1 MAAAS
6 APITM
11 KEALTRF
18 IQLIESYRE
27 FRLAVEIALI
37 CYTLLGDSHEK
48 MLLQSIGVN
57 PQFITFT
64 NVTMESDKYIC
75 VRETAPQNS
84 VVIIDMNM
92 PMQPLRRPIT
102 ADSALMNPNTRILA
116 LKAQVPGT
124 TQDHLQI
131 FNIEA
136 KQKIKSHQMPEQV
149 VFWKWITPKM
159 LGLVT
164 QTSVYHWPIEGDS
177 EPVKMFDRTANLAN
191 NQIIN
196 YRCDP
201 SEKWLVLIGIAPGSP
216 ERPQLVKGNMQLF
229 SVDQQRSQALEA
241 HAASFASIRV
251 PGNDRDSI
259 LISFASKTSNAGQVT
274 SKLHVIELGA
284 QPGKP
289 SFSKKQ
295 ADLFFPPD
303 FADDF
308 PVAMQISQ
316 KYGLIYVITK
326 LGLLFVYDLET
337 ATAVYRNRISP
348 DPIFLTSE
356 ASSIGGFYAVNRR
369 GQVLLATVNE
379 ATIIPFVSGQLNN
392 LELAVNLAKRGN
404 LPGAENLVVQR
415 FQELFAQTKY
425 KEAAELAAESP
436 QGILRTPDTVAKFQ
450 SVPVQAGQTPPLLQY
465 FGTLLT
471 KGKLNAFESLELSRL
486 VVNQN
491 KKNLLENWLAEDKLE
506 CSEEL
511 GDLVKTVDNDLALKI
526 YIKARATPK
535 VVAAFAER
543 REFDKILIYSKQ
555 VGYTPD
561 YLFLLQTILRSDPQE
576 ALEDLQKSGG
586 APSSTKLGCSYEH
599 VPRFME
605 LPCSPIEQAALAFS
619 LWSFHRNMIREATA
633 FLLDV
638 LKPNLPE
645 HGYLQTK
652 VLEINLVTF
661 PNVADAILAN
671 GMFSHYDRPR
681 IAQLCEKAGLYIR
694 ALQHYSELPDIK
706 RVIVNTHAIEPQA
719 LVEFFGTL
727 SREWALE
734 CMKDLLMIN
743 IKGNLQIIVQV
754 AKEYCEQ
761 LGIDACIK
769 LFEQFKSYDGLYFF
783 LGSYLSSSEDP
794 DIHFKYIE
802 AAARTG
808 QIKEVERVTRES
820 NFYDPEKTKNFLMD
834 AKLPDARPLINVCD
848 RFGFVPDL
856 THYLYTNNMLRY
868 IEGYVQ
874 KVNPGN
880 APLVVGQLLDDE
892 CPEDF
897 IKGLILSVRSLLP
910 VEPLVAEC
918 EKRNRL
924 RLLTQFLEHL
934 VSEGSQDVHVHNAL
948 GKIIIESNN
957 NPEHFLTTN
966 PYYDSRVVGKYCEK
980 RDPTLAVVAYR
991 RGQCDDELI
1000 NVTNKNSLFKLQARY
1015 VVERM
1020 DGDLWDKVLNPD
1032 NEFRRQLIDQVVS
1045 TALPES
1051 KSPEQV
1057 SAAVKAFMTAD
1068 LPHELIELLEKIVLQ
1083 NSAFS
1088 GNFNLQ
1094 NLLILTAIKA
1104 DPSRVMDYINRLDN
1118 FDGPAVGEVAVE
1130 AQLYEEAFA
1139 IFKKFNLNVQAVNV
1153 LLDNIRDIN
1162 RAVEF
1167 AFRVEED
1174 AVWSQVAKAQLRE
1187 GLVSDAIESFIRA
1200 DDATQFLDVIHAAE
1214 DADVYHD
1221 LVKYLL
1227 MVRQKT
1233 KEPKVDSELIYAYAK
1248 IDRLG
1253 DIEEFI
1259 LMPNVA
1265 NLPNVGDRLYDA
1277 ALYEAAKIIFAFI
1290 SNWAKLAST
1299 LIKLNQF
1306 QGAVDA
1312 ARKANSAKTWKEV
1325 CFACVDAEEFRLA
1338 QICGLNIIVQVD
1350 DLEEVSEFYQNRG
1363 CFNEL
1368 ISLMESGLG
1377 LERAHMGIFTELG
1390 VLYARYRHEKLM
1402 EHIKLFS
1409 TRLNI
1414 PKLIRA
1420 CDEQQHWKELTYLYI
1435 QYDEFDNAATTVMN
1449 HSPDAWD
1456 HMQFKDIV
1464 VKVANVE
1471 LYYKAVHFYL
1481 QEHPDLINDLLNVL
1495 ALRVD
1500 HTRVVDIMR
1509 KAGHLRLVKPYMI
1522 AVQSNNVSAVNEALN
1537 EIYVEEEDYDRLR
1550 ESIELHDNFDQI
1562 GLAQKIEKHELLE
1575 MRRVAASI
1583 YKKAGRWKQSI
1594 ALSKKDNLYKDAME
1608 TASQSGD
1615 RELAEELLVYFI
1627 EQGKKEC
1634 FASCLF
1640 VCYDLIRPDVAL
1652 ELAWMNNMIDFAF
1665 PYLLQFIRE
1674 YTGKVDELI
1683 KDKIEAQKEAMAKEN
1698 EEKDVMKQQNM
1709 YAQLLPLALPAPP
1722 MPGMGGPGMGGGF
1735 TPPPPPMGG
1744 MGMPPMPP
1752 FVFVVSVSAGD
1763 GIEFFVYDL
1772 DCNVKFESWLTKLR
1786 RINIACVQETKWVG
1800 FKARDVDGYKLWYS
1814 GSERRRNGV
1823 GILVDEELRGLD
1835 GEEKMRFWEA
1845 LDEVVRGVP
1854 SSEKIVVA
1862 GDFNGHIGAL
1872 PGSFSD
1878 VHGGFGFRKRNE
1890 EGATL
1895 LEFAR
1900 SFGLVVVK
1908 WSFPKKD
1915 DHLITFRSAIAK
1927 TQIDFLLLRKGD
1939 KVLCKDCKVI
1949 PSENLSTQHTLLVM
1963 NLGIKKDRKR
1973 RGEECRLGIKWGGLT
1988 PVNAWEI
1995 GKKLAGM
2002 GVWQCRGD
2010 VDSKWDRVARC
2021 IRENASEVSGVSR
2034 GRAGHH
2040 RGNWRWNE
2048 EVKKKVRPRKG
2059 RERREKKLFRLA
2071 KARERKGRDLDQVK
2085 CIKGEDGTVLVE
2097 DDHIKNR
2104 WQSYFYRLLNDEGD
2118 RAIGLGELEHSEEC
2132 LDFSYCRRFKVEE
2145 VREAVRRMRRSRAT
2159 GPDEIPVDFWK
2170 FSGETGLR
2178 WLTGLFNGIFKT
2190 TKMSEAWR
2198 WSTMIPLYKNKGD
2211 IQSSNN
2217 YRGIKL
2223 LSHSMKI

>member
-1 MAAAS
+1 MAAAN
-6 APITM
+6 APIAM
-11 KEALTRF
+11 REALT
-18 IQLIESYRE
+18 LTS
-27 FRLAVEIALI
+27 LGIA
-37 CYTLLGDSHEK
+37 
-48 MLLQSIGVN
+48 
-57 PQFITFT
+57 PQFVTFT
-64 NVTMESDKYIC
+64 HVTMESERYIC
-75 VRETAPQNS
+75 VRETSPQNS
-84 VVIIDMNM
+84 VVIIDMAM
-92 PMQPLRRPIT
+92 PSQPLRRPIT

-116 LKAQVPGT
+116 LKAQIAGT

-136 KQKIKSHQMPEQV
+136 KTKVKSHQMPEQV
-149 VFWKWITPKM
+149 VFWKWITPKL

-164 QTSVYHWPIEGDS
+164 QTSVYHWSIEGDS

-201 SEKWLVLIGIAPGSP
+201 AEKWLVLIGIAPGAP

-241 HAASFASIRV
+241 HAASFATFKV
-251 PGNDRDSI
+251 PGNENPST
-259 LISFASKTSNAGQVT
+259 LICFASKASNAGTIT
-274 SKLHVIELGA
+274 SKLHIIELGA

-289 SFSKKQ
+289 GFSKKQ

-303 FADDF
+303 FQDDF

-316 KYGLIYVITK
+316 KYGLVYVITK

-337 ATAVYRNRISP
+337 ASAVYRNRISP
-348 DPIFLTSE
+348 DPIFLTAE
-356 ASSIGGFYAVNRR
+356 SSTTGGFYAINRR
-369 GQVLLATVNE
+369 GQVLHATVND
-379 ATIIPFVSGQLNN
+379 ATVVPFVSGQLNN
-392 LELAVNLAKRGN
+392 LELAVNLAKRAN

-436 QGILRTPDTVAKFQ
+436 QGLLRTPETVAKFQ

-471 KGKLNAFESLELSRL
+471 RGKLNAYESLELSRL

-561 YLFLLQTILRSDPQE
+561 YLFLLQTILRTDPQGAVNF
-576 ALEDLQKSGG
+576 ALMMSQMEGGCPLDYNTITDLFLQ
-586 APSSTKLGCSYEH
+586 
-599 VPRFME
+599 
-605 LPCSPIEQAALAFS
+605 
-619 LWSFHRNMIREATA
+619 RNMIREATA

-638 LKPNLPE
+638 LKPNLEE
-645 HGYLQTK
+645 HAFLQTK
-652 VLEINLVTF
+652 VLEINLVTY

-671 GMFSHYDRPR
+671 GMFTHYDRPR
-681 IAQLCEKAGLYIR
+681 IAQLCEKAGLYLR
-694 ALQHYSELPDIK
+694 ALQHYAELPDIK

-727 SREWALE
+727 SKEWALE
-734 CMKDLLMIN
+734 CMKDLLLVN
-743 IKGNLQIIVQV
+743 LRGNLQIVVQV
-754 AKEYCEQ
+754 ILPSFILTFLSRCSFFFSILIIRKPVARLQAAKEYAEQ
-761 LGIDACIK
+761 LGVDACIK
-769 LFEQFKSYDGLYFF
+769 LFEQFKSYEGLYFF

-794 DIHFKYIE
+794 EIHFKYIE
-802 AAARTG
+802 SAARTG

-820 NFYDPEKTKNFLMD
+820 NFYDAEKTKNFLMET
-834 AKLPDARPLINVCD
+834 KLPDARPLINVCD

-910 VEPLVAEC
+910 VEPLVDEC

-948 GKIIIESNN
+948 GKIIIDSNN

-966 PYYDSRVVGKYCEK
+966 PFYDSRVVGKYCEK

-991 RGQCDDELI
+991 RGQCDEELI

-1020 DGDLWDKVLNPD
+1020 DGDLWDKVLQPE
-1032 NEFRRQLIDQVVS
+1032 NEYRRQFIDQVVS

-1104 DPSRVMDYINRLDN
+1104 DSSRVMDYVNRLDN

-1153 LLDNIRDIN
+1153 LLDNIRSIE
-1162 RAVEF
+1162 RAEEF

-1187 GLVSDAIESFIRA
+1187 GLVSEAIESFIRA
-1200 DDATQFLDVIHAAE
+1200 DDVTHFLDVIRAAE
-1214 DADVYHD
+1214 EANVYHD

-1227 MVRQKT
+1227 MVRQKAR
-1233 KEPKVDSELIYAYAK
+1233 EPKVDGELIFAYAK
-1248 IDRLG
+1248 TDRLS

-1265 NLPNVGDRLYDA
+1265 NLQNVGDRLFDEE
-1277 ALYEAAKIIFAFI
+1277 LYEAAKIIYAFI
-1290 SNWAKLAST
+1290 SNWAKLAVT
-1299 LIKLNQF
+1299 LVRLKQF
-1306 QGAVDA
+1306 QSAVDA

-1350 DLEEVSEFYQNRG
+1350 DLEEVSEYYQNRG

-1390 VLYARYRHEKLM
+1390 VLYARYRPEKLM

-1435 QYDEFDNAATTVMN
+1435 QYDEFDNAATTIMN
-1449 HSPDAWD
+1449 HSPDAWE
-1456 HMQFKDIV
+1456 HMQFKDV
-1464 VKVANVE
+1464 CVKIANVE
-1471 LYYKAVHFYL
+1471 IYYKAVHFYL

-1495 ALRVD
+1495 ALRLD

-1509 KAGHLRLVKPYMI
+1509 KAGQLHLVKPYMV

-1537 EIYVEEEDYDRLR
+1537 ELYVEEEDYERLR
-1550 ESIELHDNFDQI
+1550 ESVDMHDNFDQI
-1562 GLAQKIEKHELLE
+1562 GLAQKLEKHELLE
-1575 MRRVAASI
+1575 MRRIAAYI

-1594 ALSKKDNLYKDAME
+1594 ALSKKDNMYKDCME
-1608 TASQSGD
+1608 TCSQSGD
-1615 RELAEELLVYFI
+1615 RELSEDLLVYFI

-1640 VCYDLIRPDVAL
+1640 ICYDLIRADVAL
-1652 ELAWMNNMIDFAF
+1652 ELAWTNNMLDFAF

-1674 YTGKVDELI
+1674 YTSKVDDLV
-1683 KDKIEAQKEAMAKEN
+1683 KDRIESQKEEKAKES
-1698 EEKDVMKQQNM
+1698 EEKELVAQQNM

-1722 MPGMGGPGMGGGF
+1722 GMMGG
-1735 TPPPPPMGG
+1735 PPPMGG
-1744 MGMPPMPP
+1744 MGMPPM
-1752 FVFVVSVSAGD
+1752 G
-1763 GIEFFVYDL
+1763 
-1772 DCNVKFESWLTKLR
+1772 
-1786 RINIACVQETKWVG
+1786 
-1800 FKARDVDGYKLWYS
+1800 
-1814 GSERRRNGV
+1814 
-1823 GILVDEELRGLD
+1823 
-1835 GEEKMRFWEA
+1835 
-1845 LDEVVRGVP
+1845 
-1854 SSEKIVVA
+1854 
-1862 GDFNGHIGAL
+1862 
-1872 PGSFSD
+1872 
-1878 VHGGFGFRKRNE
+1878 
-1890 EGATL
+1890 
-1895 LEFAR
+1895 
-1900 SFGLVVVK
+1900 
-1908 WSFPKKD
+1908 
-1915 DHLITFRSAIAK
+1915 
-1927 TQIDFLLLRKGD
+1927 
-1939 KVLCKDCKVI
+1939 
-1949 PSENLSTQHTLLVM
+1949 
-1963 NLGIKKDRKR
+1963 
-1973 RGEECRLGIKWGGLT
+1973 
-1988 PVNAWEI
+1988 
-1995 GKKLAGM
+1995 GM
-2002 GVWQCRGD
+2002 GMPPMGPGPMP
-2010 VDSKWDRVARC
+2010 AY
-2021 IRENASEVSGVSR
+2021 GMPPM
-2034 GRAGHH
+2034 G
-2040 RGNWRWNE
+2040 
-2048 EVKKKVRPRKG
+2048 
-2059 RERREKKLFRLA
+2059 
-2071 KARERKGRDLDQVK
+2071 
-2085 CIKGEDGTVLVE
+2085 
-2097 DDHIKNR
+2097 
-2104 WQSYFYRLLNDEGD
+2104 SY
-2118 RAIGLGELEHSEEC
+2118 
-2132 LDFSYCRRFKVEE
+2132 
-2145 VREAVRRMRRSRAT
+2145 
-2159 GPDEIPVDFWK
+2159 
-2170 FSGETGLR
+2170 
-2178 WLTGLFNGIFKT
+2178 
-2190 TKMSEAWR
+2190 
-2198 WSTMIPLYKNKGD
+2198 
-2211 IQSSNN
+2211 
-2217 YRGIKL
+2217 
-2223 LSHSMKI
+2223 

>member
-1 MAAAS
+1 MAAAN
-6 APITM
+6 APIAM
-11 KEALTRF
+11 REALT
-18 IQLIESYRE
+18 LTS
-27 FRLAVEIALI
+27 LGIA
-37 CYTLLGDSHEK
+37 
-48 MLLQSIGVN
+48 
-57 PQFITFT
+57 PQFVTFT
-64 NVTMESDKYIC
+64 HVTMESEKYIC
-75 VRETAPQNS
+75 VRETSPQNS
-84 VVIIDMNM
+84 VVIIDMAM

-116 LKAQVPGT
+116 LKAQIPGT

-136 KQKIKSHQMPEQV
+136 KTKIKSHQMPEQV
-149 VFWKWITPKM
+149 VFWKWITPKL

-164 QTSVYHWPIEGDS
+164 QTSVYHWSIEGDS
-177 EPVKMFDRTANLAN
+177 EPSKMFDRTANLAN

-201 SEKWLVLIGIAPGSP
+201 AEKWLVLIGIAPGAP

-241 HAASFASIRV
+241 HAASFATFKV
-251 PGNDRDSI
+251 VGNENPST
-259 LISFASKTSNAGQVT
+259 LICFASKTTNAGQIT

-289 SFSKKQ
+289 GFSKKQ

-303 FADDF
+303 FQDDF
-308 PVAMQISQ
+308 PVAMQVSQ

-337 ATAVYRNRISP
+337 AAAVYRNRISP
-348 DPIFLTSE
+348 DPIFLTAE
-356 ASSIGGFYAVNRR
+356 SSSTGGFYAINRR
-369 GQVLLATVNE
+369 GQVLHATVND
-379 ATIIPFVSGQLNN
+379 ATVVPFVSGQLNN
-392 LELAVNLAKRGN
+392 LELAVNLAKRAN

-436 QGILRTPDTVAKFQ
+436 QGLLRTPETVAKFQ

-471 KGKLNAFESLELSRL
+471 RGKLNAFESLELSRL

-511 GDLVKTVDNDLALKI
+511 GDLVKV
-526 YIKARATPK
+526 R
-535 VVAAFAER
+535 
-543 REFDKILIYSKQ
+543 
-555 VGYTPD
+555 
-561 YLFLLQTILRSDPQE
+561 
-576 ALEDLQKSGG
+576 
-586 APSSTKLGCSYEH
+586 H
-599 VPRFME
+599 VIP
-605 LPCSPIEQAALAFS
+605 
-619 LWSFHRNMIREATA
+619 
-633 FLLDV
+633 
-638 LKPNLPE
+638 
-645 HGYLQTK
+645 
-652 VLEINLVTF
+652 
-661 PNVADAILAN
+661 
-671 GMFSHYDRPR
+671 
-681 IAQLCEKAGLYIR
+681 
-694 ALQHYSELPDIK
+694 
-706 RVIVNTHAIEPQA
+706 
-719 LVEFFGTL
+719 
-727 SREWALE
+727 
-734 CMKDLLMIN
+734 
-743 IKGNLQIIVQV
+743 
-754 AKEYCEQ
+754 
-761 LGIDACIK
+761 
-769 LFEQFKSYDGLYFF
+769 
-783 LGSYLSSSEDP
+783 EDP

-820 NFYDPEKTKNFLMD
+820 NFYDAEKTKNFLME

-910 VEPLVAEC
+910 VEPLVDEC

-948 GKIIIESNN
+948 GKIIIDSNN

-966 PYYDSRVVGKYCEK
+966 PFYDSRVVGKYCEK

-1020 DGDLWDKVLNPD
+1020 DGDLWDKVLQPE
-1032 NEFRRQLIDQVVS
+1032 NEYRRQLIDQVVS

-1104 DPSRVMDYINRLDN
+1104 DPSRVMDYVNRLDN

-1139 IFKKFNLNVQAVNV
+1139 IFKKFNLNVQAVDV
-1153 LLDNIRDIN
+1153 LLDNIRSIE
-1162 RAVEF
+1162 RAEEF

-1187 GLVSDAIESFIRA
+1187 GLVSEAIESFIRA
-1200 DDATQFLDVIHAAE
+1200 DDAAHFLDVIRAAE
-1214 DADVYHD
+1214 EANVYND

-1227 MVRQKT
+1227 MVRQKAR
-1233 KEPKVDSELIYAYAK
+1233 EPKVDGELIFAYAK
-1248 IDRLG
+1248 IDRLS

-1265 NLPNVGDRLYDA
+1265 NLQNVGDRLYDEE
-1277 ALYEAAKIIFAFI
+1277 LYEAAKIIYAFI
-1290 SNWAKLAST
+1290 SNWAKLAVT
-1299 LIKLNQF
+1299 LVKLKQF

-1338 QICGLNIIVQVD
+1338 QICGLNIIIQVD
-1350 DLEEVSEFYQNRG
+1350 DLEEVSEYYQNRG

-1368 ISLMESGLG
+1368 IALMESGLG

-1390 VLYARYRHEKLM
+1390 VLYARYRSEKLM

-1435 QYDEFDNAATTVMN
+1435 QYDEFDNAATTIMN

-1456 HMQFKDIV
+1456 HMQFKDV
-1464 VKVANVE
+1464 CVKVANVE

-1481 QEHPDLINDLLNVL
+1481 QEHPDLINDMLNVL
-1495 ALRVD
+1495 ALRLD

-1509 KAGHLRLVKPYMI
+1509 KAGQLHLVKPYMV

-1537 EIYVEEEDYDRLR
+1537 ELYVEEEDYERLR
-1550 ESIELHDNFDQI
+1550 ESVDMHDNFDQI
-1562 GLAQKIEKHELLE
+1562 GLAQKLEKHELLE
-1575 MRRVAASI
+1575 MRRIAAYI

-1594 ALSKKDNLYKDAME
+1594 ALSKKDNMYKDCME
-1608 TASQSGD
+1608 TCSQSGD
-1615 RELAEELLVYFI
+1615 RELSEDLLVYFI

-1640 VCYDLIRPDVAL
+1640 ICYDLIRPDVAL
-1652 ELAWMNNMIDFAF
+1652 ELAWMNNMVDFAF

-1674 YTGKVDELI
+1674 YTSKVDDLV
-1683 KDKIEAQKEAMAKEN
+1683 KDKIESQNEERAKEK
-1698 EEKDVMKQQNM
+1698 EEKDLVAQQNM

-1722 MPGMGGPGMGGGF
+1722 MPGMGGP
-1735 TPPPPPMGG
+1735 PPPMGG
-1744 MGMPPMPP
+1744 MGMPPM
-1752 FVFVVSVSAGD
+1752 G
-1763 GIEFFVYDL
+1763 
-1772 DCNVKFESWLTKLR
+1772 
-1786 RINIACVQETKWVG
+1786 
-1800 FKARDVDGYKLWYS
+1800 
-1814 GSERRRNGV
+1814 
-1823 GILVDEELRGLD
+1823 
-1835 GEEKMRFWEA
+1835 
-1845 LDEVVRGVP
+1845 
-1854 SSEKIVVA
+1854 
-1862 GDFNGHIGAL
+1862 
-1872 PGSFSD
+1872 
-1878 VHGGFGFRKRNE
+1878 
-1890 EGATL
+1890 
-1895 LEFAR
+1895 
-1900 SFGLVVVK
+1900 
-1908 WSFPKKD
+1908 
-1915 DHLITFRSAIAK
+1915 
-1927 TQIDFLLLRKGD
+1927 
-1939 KVLCKDCKVI
+1939 
-1949 PSENLSTQHTLLVM
+1949 
-1963 NLGIKKDRKR
+1963 
-1973 RGEECRLGIKWGGLT
+1973 
-1988 PVNAWEI
+1988 
-1995 GKKLAGM
+1995 GM
-2002 GVWQCRGD
+2002 GMPPMGPGPMP
-2010 VDSKWDRVARC
+2010 AF
-2021 IRENASEVSGVSR
+2021 GMPPM
-2034 GRAGHH
+2034 G
-2040 RGNWRWNE
+2040 
-2048 EVKKKVRPRKG
+2048 
-2059 RERREKKLFRLA
+2059 
-2071 KARERKGRDLDQVK
+2071 
-2085 CIKGEDGTVLVE
+2085 
-2097 DDHIKNR
+2097 
-2104 WQSYFYRLLNDEGD
+2104 SY
-2118 RAIGLGELEHSEEC
+2118 
-2132 LDFSYCRRFKVEE
+2132 
-2145 VREAVRRMRRSRAT
+2145 
-2159 GPDEIPVDFWK
+2159 
-2170 FSGETGLR
+2170 
-2178 WLTGLFNGIFKT
+2178 
-2190 TKMSEAWR
+2190 
-2198 WSTMIPLYKNKGD
+2198 
-2211 IQSSNN
+2211 
-2217 YRGIKL
+2217 
-2223 LSHSMKI
+2223 

>member
-1 MAAAS
+1 MAAAN
-6 APITM
+6 APISM
-11 KEALTRF
+11 REALT
-18 IQLIESYRE
+18 LS
-27 FRLAVEIALI
+27 
-37 CYTLLGDSHEK
+37 
-48 MLLQSIGVN
+48 SIGIN
-57 PQFITFT
+57 PQFVTFT
-64 NVTMESDKYIC
+64 HVTMESDKYIC
-75 VRETAPQNS
+75 VRETSPQNS
-84 VVIIDMNM
+84 VVIVDMNM

-102 ADSALMNPNTRILA
+102 ADSALMNPNSRILA
-116 LKAQVPGT
+116 LKAQLPGT

-131 FNIEA
+131 FNIEMKA
-136 KQKIKSHQMPEQV
+136 KMKSHQMPEQV
-149 VFWKWITPKM
+149 AFWKWITPKM

-164 QTSVYHWPIEGDS
+164 QTSVYHWSIEGDS
-177 EPVKMFDRTANLAN
+177 EPVKMFDRTANLSN

-201 SEKWLVLIGIAPGSP
+201 TEKWLVLIGIAPGSP
-216 ERPQLVKGNMQLF
+216 E
-229 SVDQQRSQALEA
+229 
-241 HAASFASIRV
+241 V
-251 PGNDRDSI
+251 PGNENPSV
-259 LISFASKTSNAGQVT
+259 LISFATKSVNAGQIT

-284 QPGKP
+284 QPGRP
-289 SFSKKQ
+289 SFTKKQ

-308 PVAMQISQ
+308 PVAMQISH
-316 KYGLIYVITK
+316 KYSLIYVITK

-348 DPIFLTSE
+348 DPIFLTAE
-356 ASSIGGFYAVNRR
+356 ASSVGGFYAVNRR

-379 ATIIPFVSGQLNN
+379 ATIVPFVSGQLNN

-471 KGKLNAFESLELSRL
+471 RGKLNAFESLELSRL

-561 YLFLLQTILRSDPQE
+561 YLFLLQTILRSDPQ
-576 ALEDLQKSGG
+576 
-586 APSSTKLGCSYEH
+586 
-599 VPRFME
+599 
-605 LPCSPIEQAALAFS
+605 
-619 LWSFHRNMIREATA
+619 RNLIREATA

-645 HGYLQTK
+645 HAHLQTK

-681 IAQLCEKAGLYIR
+681 IAQLCEKAGLYVR

-706 RVIVNTHAIEPQA
+706 RVIVNTHAIEPQS

-734 CMKDLLMIN
+734 CMKDLLLVN
-743 IKGNLQIIVQV
+743 LRGNLQIIVQV
-754 AKEYCEQ
+754 AKEYSDQ
-761 LGIDACIK
+761 LGVDACMK
-769 LFEQFKSYDGLYFF
+769 LFEQFKSYEGLYFF

-802 AAARTG
+802 AAAKTG

-820 NFYDPEKTKNFLMD
+820 NFYDPEKTKNFLME

-856 THYLYTNNMLRY
+856 THYLYSNNMLRY

-910 VEPLVAEC
+910 VEPLVEEC

-948 GKIIIESNN
+948 GKIIIDSNN

-1020 DGDLWDKVLNPD
+1020 DGDLWEKVLNPE

-1153 LLDNIRDIN
+1153 LLDNIRSID

-1187 GLVSDAIESFIRA
+1187 GLVSEAIESFIRA
-1200 DDATQFLDVIHAAE
+1200 DDATQFLDVIRAAE
-1214 DADVYHD
+1214 DVDVYHD

-1253 DIEEFI
+1253 EIEEFI

-1265 NLPNVGDRLYDA
+1265 NLPNVGDRLYDET
-1277 ALYEAAKIIFAFI
+1277 LYEAAKIIFAFI
-1290 SNWAKLAST
+1290 SNWAKLACT
-1299 LIKLNQF
+1299 LVKLKQF

-1312 ARKANSAKTWKEV
+1312 ARKANSSKTWKEV

-1338 QICGLNIIVQVD
+1338 QICGLNIIIQVD
-1350 DLEEVSEFYQNRG
+1350 DLEEVSEYYQNRG

-1435 QYDEFDNAATTVMN
+1435 QYDEFDNAATTIMN
-1449 HSPDAWD
+1449 HSPEAWD
-1456 HMQFKDIV
+1456 HMQFKDV
-1464 VKVANVE
+1464 AVKVANVE

-1481 QEHPDLINDLLNVL
+1481 EEHPDLINDLLNVL

-1509 KAGHLRLVKPYMI
+1509 KAGHLLLVKPYMV
-1522 AVQSNNVSAVNEALN
+1522 AVQSNNVTAVNEALN
-1537 EIYVEEEDYDRLR
+1537 AIYVEEEDYDRLR
-1550 ESIELHDNFDQI
+1550 ESIDMHDSFDQI

-1575 MRRVAASI
+1575 MRRVAAYI

-1640 VCYDLIRPDVAL
+1640 VCYDLIRTDVAL

-1683 KDKIEAQKEAMAKEN
+1683 KDKLEALSEVKAKEK
-1698 EEKDVMKQQNM
+1698 EEKDVMAQQNM

-1722 MPGMGGPGMGGGF
+1722 MPGMGGGF
-1735 TPPPPPMGG
+1735 APPPPMGG

-1752 FVFVVSVSAGD
+1752 FGMPPM
-1763 GIEFFVYDL
+1763 
-1772 DCNVKFESWLTKLR
+1772 
-1786 RINIACVQETKWVG
+1786 
-1800 FKARDVDGYKLWYS
+1800 
-1814 GSERRRNGV
+1814 GS
-1823 GILVDEELRGLD
+1823 
-1835 GEEKMRFWEA
+1835 
-1845 LDEVVRGVP
+1845 
-1854 SSEKIVVA
+1854 
-1862 GDFNGHIGAL
+1862 
-1872 PGSFSD
+1872 
-1878 VHGGFGFRKRNE
+1878 
-1890 EGATL
+1890 
-1895 LEFAR
+1895 
-1900 SFGLVVVK
+1900 
-1908 WSFPKKD
+1908 
-1915 DHLITFRSAIAK
+1915 
-1927 TQIDFLLLRKGD
+1927 
-1939 KVLCKDCKVI
+1939 
-1949 PSENLSTQHTLLVM
+1949 
-1963 NLGIKKDRKR
+1963 
-1973 RGEECRLGIKWGGLT
+1973 
-1988 PVNAWEI
+1988 
-1995 GKKLAGM
+1995 
-2002 GVWQCRGD
+2002 
-2010 VDSKWDRVARC
+2010 
-2021 IRENASEVSGVSR
+2021 
-2034 GRAGHH
+2034 
-2040 RGNWRWNE
+2040 
-2048 EVKKKVRPRKG
+2048 
-2059 RERREKKLFRLA
+2059 
-2071 KARERKGRDLDQVK
+2071 
-2085 CIKGEDGTVLVE
+2085 
-2097 DDHIKNR
+2097 
-2104 WQSYFYRLLNDEGD
+2104 Y
-2118 RAIGLGELEHSEEC
+2118 
-2132 LDFSYCRRFKVEE
+2132 
-2145 VREAVRRMRRSRAT
+2145 
-2159 GPDEIPVDFWK
+2159 
-2170 FSGETGLR
+2170 
-2178 WLTGLFNGIFKT
+2178 
-2190 TKMSEAWR
+2190 
-2198 WSTMIPLYKNKGD
+2198 
-2211 IQSSNN
+2211 
-2217 YRGIKL
+2217 
-2223 LSHSMKI
+2223 

>member
-1 MAAAS
+1 
-6 APITM
+6 M
-11 KEALTRF
+11 K
-18 IQLIESYRE
+18 SYQMSQQVR
-27 FRLAVEIALI
+27 I
-37 CYTLLGDSHEK
+37 C
-48 MLLQSIGVN
+48 
-57 PQFITFT
+57 
-64 NVTMESDKYIC
+64 
-75 VRETAPQNS
+75 
-84 VVIIDMNM
+84 
-92 PMQPLRRPIT
+92 
-102 ADSALMNPNTRILA
+102 
-116 LKAQVPGT
+116 
-124 TQDHLQI
+124 
-131 FNIEA
+131 
-136 KQKIKSHQMPEQV
+136 
-149 VFWKWITPKM
+149 
-159 LGLVT
+159 
-164 QTSVYHWPIEGDS
+164 EG
-177 EPVKMFDRTANLAN
+177 EPVKVFDRTANLAN

-201 SEKWLVLIGIAPGSP
+201 TEKWLVLIGIAPGSS

-241 HAASFASIRV
+241 HAASFATFRV
-251 PGNDRDSI
+251 AGNDKDST
-259 LISFASKTSNAGQVT
+259 LICFASKSINAGQVT
-274 SKLHVIELGA
+274 SKMHVIELGA

-308 PVAMQISQ
+308 PVSMQ
-316 KYGLIYVITK
+316 
-326 LGLLFVYDLET
+326 T

-348 DPIFLTSE
+348 DPIFLTAE
-356 ASSIGGFYAVNRR
+356 ASTSGGFYAINRR

-379 ATIIPFVSGQLNN
+379 ATIVPFVSGQLNN
-392 LELAVNLAKRGN
+392 LELAVSLAKRGN
-404 LPGAENLVVQR
+404 LPGAEELVVKR

-425 KEAAELAAESP
+425 KEAAELAAQSP
-436 QGILRTPDTVAKFQ
+436 QGVLRTPDTVAKFQ

-471 KGKLNAFESLELSRL
+471 MGKLNAFESLELSRL

-511 GDLVKTVDNDLALKI
+511 GDLVK
-526 YIKARATPK
+526 
-535 VVAAFAER
+535 
-543 REFDKILIYSKQ
+543 

-561 YLFLLQTILRSDPQE
+561 YMFLLQTILRTDPQGAVNF
-576 ALEDLQKSGG
+576 ALMMSQMEGGCPIDYNTITDLFLQ
-586 APSSTKLGCSYEH
+586 
-599 VPRFME
+599 
-605 LPCSPIEQAALAFS
+605 
-619 LWSFHRNMIREATA
+619 RNLIREATA

-638 LKPNLPE
+638 LKPDLPE

-681 IAQLCEKAGLYIR
+681 IGQLCEKAGLFIR
-694 ALQHYSELPDIK
+694 ALQVRY
-706 RVIVNTHAIEPQA
+706 
-719 LVEFFGTL
+719 
-727 SREWALE
+727 
-734 CMKDLLMIN
+734 
-743 IKGNLQIIVQV
+743 
-754 AKEYCEQ
+754 
-761 LGIDACIK
+761 
-769 LFEQFKSYDGLYFF
+769 F
-783 LGSYLSSSEDP
+783 LGSDGSINVLSLAYPEPCLEDP

-802 AAARTG
+802 AAAKTG

-820 NFYDPEKTKNFLMD
+820 NFYDAEKTKNFLME

-910 VEPLVAEC
+910 VEPLVEEC

-948 GKIIIESNN
+948 
-957 NPEHFLTTN
+957 
-966 PYYDSRVVGKYCEK
+966 
-980 RDPTLAVVAYR
+980 
-991 RGQCDDELI
+991 
-1000 NVTNKNSLFKLQARY
+1000 
-1015 VVERM
+1015 
-1020 DGDLWDKVLNPD
+1020 
-1032 NEFRRQLIDQVVS
+1032 
-1045 TALPES
+1045 
-1051 KSPEQV
+1051 V

-1153 LLDNIRDIN
+1153 LLDNLQTID

-1200 DDATQFLDVIHAAE
+1200 DDSTHFLEVIKAAE

-1253 DIEEFI
+1253 EIEEFI

-1265 NLPNVGDRLYDA
+1265 NLPNVGDRLYDET
-1277 ALYEAAKIIFAFI
+1277 LYEAAKIIFAFI
-1290 SNWAKLAST
+1290 SNWAKLAVT
-1299 LIKLNQF
+1299 LVKLKQF

-1312 ARKANSAKTWKEV
+1312 ARKANSSKTWKEV

-1338 QICGLNIIVQVD
+1338 QICGLNVIIQVD

-1390 VLYARYRHEKLM
+1390 VLYARYRPEKLM

-1420 CDEQQHWKELTYLYI
+1420 CDEQQHWKELTYLFI

-1449 HSPDAWD
+1449 HSPEAWD
-1456 HMQFKDIV
+1456 HMQFKDVI
-1464 VKVANVE
+1464 VKVASVE

-1481 QEHPDLINDLLNVL
+1481 QEHPDVINDMLNVI

-1500 HTRVVDIMR
+1500 HTRVVDILR
-1509 KAGHLRLVKPYMI
+1509 KAGHLRLVKPYMV
-1522 AVQSNNVSAVNEALN
+1522 AVQSTNVSAVNEALN

-1550 ESIELHDNFDQI
+1550 ESIDLHDNFDQI

-1575 MRRVAASI
+1575 MRRVAAYI

-1594 ALSKKDNLYKDAME
+1594 ALSKKDNLYKDCME
-1608 TASQSGD
+1608 TCSQSGD
-1615 RELAEELLVYFI
+1615 RELSEDLLIYFI
-1627 EQGKKEC
+1627 EKGKKEC

-1640 VCYDLIRPDVAL
+1640 VCYDIIRPDVAL

-1674 YTGKVDELI
+1674 YTSKVDELI
-1683 KDKIEAQKEAMAKEN
+1683 RDKIEAQKEEKAKEK
-1698 EEKDVMKQQNM
+1698 EEKEVIAQQNM

-1722 MPGMGGPGMGGGF
+1722 MPGMSGGYTPSPPPMPGMGGGY
-1735 TPPPPPMGG
+1735 TPSPPPPPMGG

-1752 FVFVVSVSAGD
+1752 FGMPPM
-1763 GIEFFVYDL
+1763 G
-1772 DCNVKFESWLTKLR
+1772 
-1786 RINIACVQETKWVG
+1786 G
-1800 FKARDVDGYKLWYS
+1800 GY
-1814 GSERRRNGV
+1814 
-1823 GILVDEELRGLD
+1823 
-1835 GEEKMRFWEA
+1835 
-1845 LDEVVRGVP
+1845 
-1854 SSEKIVVA
+1854 
-1862 GDFNGHIGAL
+1862 
-1872 PGSFSD
+1872 
-1878 VHGGFGFRKRNE
+1878 
-1890 EGATL
+1890 
-1895 LEFAR
+1895 
-1900 SFGLVVVK
+1900 
-1908 WSFPKKD
+1908 
-1915 DHLITFRSAIAK
+1915 
-1927 TQIDFLLLRKGD
+1927 
-1939 KVLCKDCKVI
+1939 
-1949 PSENLSTQHTLLVM
+1949 
-1963 NLGIKKDRKR
+1963 
-1973 RGEECRLGIKWGGLT
+1973 
-1988 PVNAWEI
+1988 
-1995 GKKLAGM
+1995 
-2002 GVWQCRGD
+2002 
-2010 VDSKWDRVARC
+2010 
-2021 IRENASEVSGVSR
+2021 
-2034 GRAGHH
+2034 
-2040 RGNWRWNE
+2040 
-2048 EVKKKVRPRKG
+2048 
-2059 RERREKKLFRLA
+2059 
-2071 KARERKGRDLDQVK
+2071 
-2085 CIKGEDGTVLVE
+2085 
-2097 DDHIKNR
+2097 
-2104 WQSYFYRLLNDEGD
+2104 
-2118 RAIGLGELEHSEEC
+2118 
-2132 LDFSYCRRFKVEE
+2132 
-2145 VREAVRRMRRSRAT
+2145 
-2159 GPDEIPVDFWK
+2159 
-2170 FSGETGLR
+2170 
-2178 WLTGLFNGIFKT
+2178 
-2190 TKMSEAWR
+2190 
-2198 WSTMIPLYKNKGD
+2198 
-2211 IQSSNN
+2211 
-2217 YRGIKL
+2217 
-2223 LSHSMKI
+2223 

>member
-1 MAAAS
+1 MAAAN
-6 APITM
+6 APIAM
-11 KEALTRF
+11 KEALT
-18 IQLIESYRE
+18 LPS
-27 FRLAVEIALI
+27 
-37 CYTLLGDSHEK
+37 LG
-48 MLLQSIGVN
+48 IN
-57 PQFITFT
+57 PQFINFT
-64 NVTMESDKYIC
+64 HVTMESDKYIC

-84 VVIIDMNM
+84 VVIVDMSM
-92 PMQPLRRPIT
+92 PNQPLRRPIT
-102 ADSALMNPNTRILA
+102 ADSALMNPNSRILA
-116 LKAQVPGT
+116 LKAQLPGT

-131 FNIEA
+131 FNIELKA
-136 KQKIKSHQMPEQV
+136 KVKSHQMPEQV
-149 VFWKWITPKM
+149 VFWKWISPKM
-159 LGLVT
+159 LALVT
-164 QTSVYHWPIEGDS
+164 QTSVYHWSIEGDS
-177 EPVKMFDRTANLAN
+177 EPVKMFERTANLVN

-201 SEKWLVLIGIAPGSP
+201 SEKWLVLIGIAQGPP

-241 HAASFASIRV
+241 HAATFATFKV
-251 PGNDRDSI
+251 PGNENPSL
-259 LISFASKTSNAGQVT
+259 LISFAAKAFNAGQIT

-308 PVAMQISQ
+308 PVSMQVSQ

-326 LGLLFVYDLET
+326 QGLLFVYDLET
-337 ATAVYRNRISP
+337 ASAVYRNRISP
-348 DPIFLTSE
+348 DPIFLTTE
-356 ASSIGGFYAVNRR
+356 ASSAGGFYAINRR

-379 ATIIPFVSGQLNN
+379 STIVSFVSGQLNN

-415 FQELFAQTKY
+415 FQELFSQAKY

-450 SVPVQAGQTPPLLQY
+450 SVPVQAGMTPPLLQY

-471 KGKLNAFESLELSRL
+471 RGKLNGFESLELSRL

-491 KKNLLENWLAEDKLE
+491 KKNLLENWLAEDKLD

-561 YLFLLQTILRSDPQE
+561 YLFLLQTILRADPQGAVNF
-576 ALEDLQKSGG
+576 ALMMSQMEGGCPVDYNTITDLFLQ
-586 APSSTKLGCSYEH
+586 
-599 VPRFME
+599 
-605 LPCSPIEQAALAFS
+605 
-619 LWSFHRNMIREATA
+619 RNLIREATA

-645 HGYLQTK
+645 HGHLQTK
-652 VLEINLVTF
+652 VLEVNLVTF

-681 IAQLCEKAGLYIR
+681 VAQLCEKAGLYIR
-694 ALQHYSELPDIK
+694 ALQHYTELSDIK
-706 RVIVNTHAIEPQA
+706 RVIVNTQAIEPQG

-734 CMKDLLMIN
+734 CMKDLLLVN
-743 IKGNLQIIVQV
+743 LRGNLQIIVQT
-754 AKEYCEQ
+754 AKEYAEQ
-761 LGIDACIK
+761 LGVDACIK
-769 LFEQFKSYDGLYFF
+769 LFEQFKSYEGLYFF
-783 LGSYLSSSEDP
+783 LGSYLSSSEDSE
-794 DIHFKYIE
+794 IHYKYIE
-802 AAARTG
+802 AAAKTG

-820 NFYDPEKTKNFLMD
+820 NFYDPEKTKNFLME

-856 THYLYTNNMLRY
+856 THYLYSNNMLRY

-874 KVNPGN
+874 KVNPAN

-910 VEPLVAEC
+910 VEPLVEEC

-934 VSEGSQDVHVHNAL
+934 VSEGSQDAHVHNAL
-948 GKIIIESNN
+948 GKIIIDSNN

-991 RGQCDDELI
+991 RGQCDVELI

-1020 DGDLWDKVLNPD
+1020 DNDLWDIVLKPD
-1032 NEFRRQLIDQVVS
+1032 NEYRRQLIDQVVS

-1104 DPSRVMDYINRLDN
+1104 DPSRVMDYVNRLDN
-1118 FDGPAVGEVAVE
+1118 FDGPAIGEVAVE

-1153 LLDNIRDIN
+1153 LLDNIRSVD

-1174 AVWSQVAKAQLRE
+1174 AVWSQVAKAQLRA

-1200 DDATQFLDVIHAAE
+1200 DDATQFLEVIKAAE
-1214 DADVYHD
+1214 DANEYHD
-1221 LVKYLL
+1221 LVRYLL
-1227 MVRQKT
+1227 MVRQKS

-1253 DIEEFI
+1253 DIEEFV

-1265 NLPNVGDRLYDA
+1265 NLQNVGDRLYDE

-1290 SNWAKLAST
+1290 SNWAKLAIT
-1299 LIKLNQF
+1299 LVKLKQF

-1312 ARKANSAKTWKEV
+1312 ARKANSSKTWKEV

-1350 DLEEVSEFYQNRG
+1350 DLEEVSEYYQNRG

-1390 VLYARYRHEKLM
+1390 VLYARYRPEKLM

-1420 CDEQQHWKELTYLYI
+1420 CDEQQHWTELTYLYI

-1449 HSPDAWD
+1449 HSPEAWD

-1464 VKVANVE
+1464 AKVANVE

-1481 QEHPDLINDLLNVL
+1481 QEHPDLINDVLNVL

-1509 KAGHLRLVKPYMI
+1509 KAGHLRLIKPYMV

-1550 ESIELHDNFDQI
+1550 ESIDLHDNFDQI

-1575 MRRVAASI
+1575 MRRVAAYI

-1594 ALSKKDNLYKDAME
+1594 ALSKKDSLYKDCME
-1608 TASQSGD
+1608 ACSQSGD
-1615 RELAEELLVYFI
+1615 RDLAEELLVYFI

-1634 FASCLF
+1634 FAACLF
-1640 VCYDLIRPDVAL
+1640 VCYDLIRADVAL

-1674 YTGKVDELI
+1674 YTGKVDELV
-1683 KDKIEAQKEAMAKEN
+1683 KDKLEAVNNVKAKEE
-1698 EEKDVMKQQNM
+1698 EEKEMVAQQNM

-1722 MPGMGGPGMGGGF
+1722 MPGMGGGF
-1735 TPPPPPMGG
+1735 APPPPQMGG

-1752 FVFVVSVSAGD
+1752 F
-1763 GIEFFVYDL
+1763 
-1772 DCNVKFESWLTKLR
+1772 
-1786 RINIACVQETKWVG
+1786 
-1800 FKARDVDGYKLWYS
+1800 
-1814 GSERRRNGV
+1814 
-1823 GILVDEELRGLD
+1823 
-1835 GEEKMRFWEA
+1835 
-1845 LDEVVRGVP
+1845 
-1854 SSEKIVVA
+1854 
-1862 GDFNGHIGAL
+1862 
-1872 PGSFSD
+1872 
-1878 VHGGFGFRKRNE
+1878 
-1890 EGATL
+1890 
-1895 LEFAR
+1895 
-1900 SFGLVVVK
+1900 
-1908 WSFPKKD
+1908 
-1915 DHLITFRSAIAK
+1915 
-1927 TQIDFLLLRKGD
+1927 
-1939 KVLCKDCKVI
+1939 
-1949 PSENLSTQHTLLVM
+1949 
-1963 NLGIKKDRKR
+1963 
-1973 RGEECRLGIKWGGLT
+1973 
-1988 PVNAWEI
+1988 
-1995 GKKLAGM
+1995 GM
-2002 GVWQCRGD
+2002 
-2010 VDSKWDRVARC
+2010 
-2021 IRENASEVSGVSR
+2021 
-2034 GRAGHH
+2034 
-2040 RGNWRWNE
+2040 
-2048 EVKKKVRPRKG
+2048 PP
-2059 RERREKKLFRLA
+2059 
-2071 KARERKGRDLDQVK
+2071 
-2085 CIKGEDGTVLVE
+2085 
-2097 DDHIKNR
+2097 
-2104 WQSYFYRLLNDEGD
+2104 
-2118 RAIGLGELEHSEEC
+2118 
-2132 LDFSYCRRFKVEE
+2132 
-2145 VREAVRRMRRSRAT
+2145 M
-2159 GPDEIPVDFWK
+2159 GP
-2170 FSGETGLR
+2170 
-2178 WLTGLFNGIFKT
+2178 
-2190 TKMSEAWR
+2190 
-2198 WSTMIPLYKNKGD
+2198 Y
-2211 IQSSNN
+2211 
-2217 YRGIKL
+2217 
-2223 LSHSMKI
+2223 

>member
-1 MAAAS
+1 MAAAN
-6 APITM
+6 APIAM
-11 KEALTRF
+11 KEVLTLPSVG
-18 IQLIESYRE
+18 I
-27 FRLAVEIALI
+27 
-37 CYTLLGDSHEK
+37 
-48 MLLQSIGVN
+48 N

-84 VVIIDMNM
+84 VVIIDMSM

-102 ADSALMNPNTRILA
+102 ADSALMNPNSRILA
-116 LKAQVPGT
+116 LKAQLPGT

-131 FNIEA
+131 FNIELKA
-136 KQKIKSHQMPEQV
+136 RIKSHQMPEPV
-149 VFWKWITPKM
+149 VFWKWISAKT
-159 LGLVT
+159 LGLIT
-164 QTSVYHWPIEGDS
+164 QTSAYHWSIEGDS
-177 EPVKMFDRTANLAN
+177 EPIKVFERTANLVN

-196 YRCDP
+196 YKCDP
-201 SEKWLVLIGIAPGSP
+201 SEKWLVLIGIAPGAP

-241 HAASFASIRV
+241 HAASFAQFKV
-251 PGNDRDSI
+251 PGNENPSI
-259 LISFASKTSNAGQVT
+259 LISFATKSFNAGQIV

-284 QPGKP
+284 QPGRP

-303 FADDF
+303 FQDDF
-308 PVAMQISQ
+308 PVAMQISH
-316 KYGLIYVITK
+316 KYSLIYVITK

-356 ASSIGGFYAVNRR
+356 ASTAGGFYAINRR

-379 ATIIPFVSGQLNN
+379 ATIVPFVSGQLNN

-555 VGYTPD
+555 VGYSPD
-561 YLFLLQTILRSDPQE
+561 YLFLLQTILRTDPQGAVNF
-576 ALEDLQKSGG
+576 ALMMSQMEGGCPVDYNTITDLFLQ
-586 APSSTKLGCSYEH
+586 
-599 VPRFME
+599 
-605 LPCSPIEQAALAFS
+605 
-619 LWSFHRNMIREATA
+619 RNLIREATA

-645 HGYLQTK
+645 HAFLQTK

-681 IAQLCEKAGLYIR
+681 IAQLCEKAGLYVR
-694 ALQHYSELPDIK
+694 ALQHYTELPDIK

-734 CMKDLLMIN
+734 CMKDLLLVN
-743 IKGNLQIIVQV
+743 LRGNLQIIVQV

-761 LGIDACIK
+761 LGVEACIK
-769 LFEQFKSYDGLYFF
+769 LFEQFKSYEGLYFF

-802 AAARTG
+802 AAAKTG

-820 NFYDPEKTKNFLMD
+820 NFYDAEKAKNFLME

-880 APLVVGQLLDDE
+880 APLSSPLWRNARRE
-892 CPEDF
+892 IDF
-897 IKGLILSVRSLLP
+897 VCLP
-910 VEPLVAEC
+910 SSWSI
-918 EKRNRL
+918 
-924 RLLTQFLEHL
+924 F
-934 VSEGSQDVHVHNAL
+934 
-948 GKIIIESNN
+948 NN

-1020 DGDLWDKVLNPD
+1020 DGDLWDKVLNPE
-1032 NEFRRQLIDQVVS
+1032 NEYRRHLIDQVVS

-1153 LLDNIRDIN
+1153 LLDNIRSID

-1200 DDATQFLDVIHAAE
+1200 DDATHFLEVIRASE
-1214 DADVYHD
+1214 DANVYPD
-1221 LVKYLL
+1221 LVRYLL
-1227 MVRQKT
+1227 MVREKV

-1253 DIEEFI
+1253 EIEEFI

-1265 NLPNVGDRLYDA
+1265 NLQNVGDRLFDEE
-1277 ALYEAAKIIFAFI
+1277 LYEAAKIIFAFI
-1290 SNWAKLAST
+1290 SNWAKLAVT
-1299 LIKLNQF
+1299 LVRLKQF

-1338 QICGLNIIVQVD
+1338 QICGLNVIVQVD
-1350 DLEEVSEFYQNRG
+1350 DLEEVSEYYQNRG

-1390 VLYARYRHEKLM
+1390 VLYARYRPEKLM

-1420 CDEQQHWKELTYLYI
+1420 CDEQQHWKELTFLYI

-1456 HMQFKDIV
+1456 HMQFKDVI
-1464 VKVANVE
+1464 VKVASVE

-1481 QEHPDLINDLLNVL
+1481 QEHPDIINDMLNVL

-1509 KAGHLRLVKPYMI
+1509 KAGHLRLVKPYMV

-1550 ESIELHDNFDQI
+1550 ESIDLHDNFDQI
-1562 GLAQKIEKHELLE
+1562 GLAQKIEKHEPLE
-1575 MRRVAASI
+1575 MRRVAAYI

-1594 ALSKKDNLYKDAME
+1594 ALSKKDKHYRDAME
-1608 TASQSGD
+1608 TASQSGE

-1634 FASCLF
+1634 FTSCLF

-1652 ELAWMNNMIDFAF
+1652 ELAWINNMIDFAF

-1683 KDKIEAQKEAMAKEN
+1683 KDKIEAQKEVKAKEQ
-1698 EEKDVMKQQNM
+1698 EEKEVIAQQNM

-1722 MPGMGGPGMGGGF
+1722 MPGMGGPMMGGGF
-1735 TPPPPPMGG
+1735 APPPPPMGG

-1752 FVFVVSVSAGD
+1752 YGMPPM
-1763 GIEFFVYDL
+1763 
-1772 DCNVKFESWLTKLR
+1772 
-1786 RINIACVQETKWVG
+1786 
-1800 FKARDVDGYKLWYS
+1800 
-1814 GSERRRNGV
+1814 GS
-1823 GILVDEELRGLD
+1823 
-1835 GEEKMRFWEA
+1835 
-1845 LDEVVRGVP
+1845 
-1854 SSEKIVVA
+1854 
-1862 GDFNGHIGAL
+1862 
-1872 PGSFSD
+1872 
-1878 VHGGFGFRKRNE
+1878 
-1890 EGATL
+1890 
-1895 LEFAR
+1895 
-1900 SFGLVVVK
+1900 
-1908 WSFPKKD
+1908 
-1915 DHLITFRSAIAK
+1915 
-1927 TQIDFLLLRKGD
+1927 
-1939 KVLCKDCKVI
+1939 
-1949 PSENLSTQHTLLVM
+1949 
-1963 NLGIKKDRKR
+1963 
-1973 RGEECRLGIKWGGLT
+1973 
-1988 PVNAWEI
+1988 
-1995 GKKLAGM
+1995 
-2002 GVWQCRGD
+2002 
-2010 VDSKWDRVARC
+2010 
-2021 IRENASEVSGVSR
+2021 
-2034 GRAGHH
+2034 
-2040 RGNWRWNE
+2040 
-2048 EVKKKVRPRKG
+2048 
-2059 RERREKKLFRLA
+2059 
-2071 KARERKGRDLDQVK
+2071 
-2085 CIKGEDGTVLVE
+2085 
-2097 DDHIKNR
+2097 
-2104 WQSYFYRLLNDEGD
+2104 SY
-2118 RAIGLGELEHSEEC
+2118 
-2132 LDFSYCRRFKVEE
+2132 
-2145 VREAVRRMRRSRAT
+2145 
-2159 GPDEIPVDFWK
+2159 
-2170 FSGETGLR
+2170 
-2178 WLTGLFNGIFKT
+2178 
-2190 TKMSEAWR
+2190 
-2198 WSTMIPLYKNKGD
+2198 
-2211 IQSSNN
+2211 
-2217 YRGIKL
+2217 
-2223 LSHSMKI
+2223 

>member
-1 MAAAS
+1 MAAAN

-11 KEALTRF
+11 KEALT
-18 IQLIESYRE
+18 LP
-27 FRLAVEIALI
+27 
-37 CYTLLGDSHEK
+37 
-48 MLLQSIGVN
+48 SIGIN
-57 PQFITFT
+57 SQFITFT
-64 NVTMESDKYIC
+64 HVTMESDKYIC

-92 PMQPLRRPIT
+92 PNQPLRRPIT
-102 ADSALMNPNTRILA
+102 ADSALMNPNSRILA
-116 LKAQVPGT
+116 LKAQLQGT

-131 FNIEA
+131 FNIEMKA
-136 KQKIKSHQMPEQV
+136 KMKSYQMPEQV
-149 VFWKWITPKM
+149 VFWKWISPKM

-164 QTSVYHWPIEGDS
+164 QTSVYHWSIEGDS
-177 EPVKMFDRTANLAN
+177 EPVKMFERTANLAN

-201 SEKWLVLIGIAPGSP
+201 TEKWLVLIGIAPGAP
-216 ERPQLVKGNMQLF
+216 ERAQLVKGNMQLF

-241 HAASFASIRV
+241 HAASFAQFKV
-251 PGNDRDSI
+251 PGNENPSV
-259 LISFASKTSNAGQVT
+259 LISFASKTLNAGQVI

-284 QPGKP
+284 QPGRP
-289 SFSKKQ
+289 SFTKKQ

-308 PVAMQISQ
+308 PVAMQISH
-316 KYGLIYVITK
+316 KYNLIYVITK

-356 ASSIGGFYAVNRR
+356 ATSVGGFYAINRR

-379 ATIIPFVSGQLNN
+379 QTIVNFVSGQLNN
-392 LELAVNLAKRGN
+392 LELAVSLAKRGN
-404 LPGAENLVVQR
+404 LPGAEKLVVER
-415 FQELFAQTKY
+415 FHELFAQTKY

-471 KGKLNAFESLELSRL
+471 RGKLNAFESLELSRL

-561 YLFLLQTILRSDPQE
+561 YLFLLQTILRTDPQGAVNF
-576 ALEDLQKSGG
+576 ALMMSQMEGGSPVDYNTITDLFLQ
-586 APSSTKLGCSYEH
+586 
-599 VPRFME
+599 
-605 LPCSPIEQAALAFS
+605 
-619 LWSFHRNMIREATA
+619 RNLIREATA

-645 HGYLQTK
+645 HGFLQTK

-681 IAQLCEKAGLYIR
+681 IAQLCEKAGLYVR
-694 ALQHYSELPDIK
+694 ALQHYTELPDIK
-706 RVIVNTHAIEPQA
+706 RVIVNTHAIEPQS

-727 SREWALE
+727 SKEWALE
-734 CMKDLLMIN
+734 CMKDLLLAN
-743 IKGNLQIIVQV
+743 LRGNLQIIVQV

-761 LGIDACIK
+761 LGVDACIK
-769 LFEQFKSYDGLYFF
+769 LFEQFRSYEGLYFF

-802 AAARTG
+802 AAAKTG

-820 NFYDPEKTKNFLMD
+820 NFYDAEKTKNFLME

-856 THYLYTNNMLRY
+856 THYLYTNNMVRY

-892 CPEDF
+892 CAEDF

-910 VEPLVAEC
+910 VEPLVEEC
-918 EKRNRL
+918 EKRWCFPFDPMCYCFAFLFLILSCVFLICRNRL
-924 RLLTQFLEHL
+924 RMLTQFLEHL

-948 GKIIIESNN
+948 GKIIIDSNN

-1020 DGDLWDKVLNPD
+1020 DGDLWAKVLDPD
-1032 NEFRRQLIDQVVS
+1032 NEYRRQLIDQVVS

-1051 KSPEQV
+1051 SSPEQV

-1104 DPSRVMDYINRLDN
+1104 DPSRVMDYVNRLDN
-1118 FDGPAVGEVAVE
+1118 FDGPAVGEMAVE

-1153 LLDNIRDIN
+1153 LLDKIHSID

-1174 AVWSQVAKAQLRE
+1174 AVWSQVAKAQLRD

-1200 DDATQFLDVIHAAE
+1200 DDATQFLDVIRAAE
-1214 DADVYHD
+1214 DGNVYHD

-1227 MVRQKT
+1227 MVRGKA

-1248 IDRLG
+1248 IDRLS

-1265 NLPNVGDRLYDA
+1265 NLQNVGDRLYDE

-1290 SNWAKLAST
+1290 SNWAKLAIT
-1299 LIKLNQF
+1299 LVKLQQF

-1312 ARKANSAKTWKEV
+1312 ARKANSSKTWKEV

-1338 QICGLNIIVQVD
+1338 QICGLNIIIQVD
-1350 DLEEVSEFYQNRG
+1350 DLEEVSEYYQNRG

-1390 VLYARYRHEKLM
+1390 VLYARYRPEKLM

-1435 QYDEFDNAATTVMN
+1435 QYGEFDNAATTIMN
-1449 HSPDAWD
+1449 HSPEAWD
-1456 HMQFKDIV
+1456 HMQFKDVV

-1481 QEHPDLINDLLNVL
+1481 EEHPDLINDVLNVL

-1500 HTRVVDIMR
+1500 HARVVDIMR

-1550 ESIELHDNFDQI
+1550 ESIDLHDNFDQI

-1575 MRRVAASI
+1575 MRRVAAYI

-1608 TASQSGD
+1608 TASQSGE

-1627 EQGKKEC
+1627 DQGKKEC

-1640 VCYDLIRPDVAL
+1640 VCYDLIRADIVL
-1652 ELAWMNNMIDFAF
+1652 ELAWMHNMIDFAF

-1674 YTGKVDELI
+1674 YTGKVDELV
-1683 KDKIEAQKEAMAKEN
+1683 KDKIEAQNEVKAKEQ
-1698 EEKDVMKQQNM
+1698 EEKDVVAQQNM

-1722 MPGMGGPGMGGGF
+1722 MPGMGGF
-1735 TPPPPPMGG
+1735 APPPPMGG
-1744 MGMPPMPP
+1744 LGMPPMPP
-1752 FVFVVSVSAGD
+1752 YGMPPM
-1763 GIEFFVYDL
+1763 
-1772 DCNVKFESWLTKLR
+1772 
-1786 RINIACVQETKWVG
+1786 
-1800 FKARDVDGYKLWYS
+1800 
-1814 GSERRRNGV
+1814 GS
-1823 GILVDEELRGLD
+1823 
-1835 GEEKMRFWEA
+1835 
-1845 LDEVVRGVP
+1845 
-1854 SSEKIVVA
+1854 
-1862 GDFNGHIGAL
+1862 
-1872 PGSFSD
+1872 SF
-1878 VHGGFGFRKRNE
+1878 
-1890 EGATL
+1890 
-1895 LEFAR
+1895 
-1900 SFGLVVVK
+1900 
-1908 WSFPKKD
+1908 
-1915 DHLITFRSAIAK
+1915 
-1927 TQIDFLLLRKGD
+1927 
-1939 KVLCKDCKVI
+1939 
-1949 PSENLSTQHTLLVM
+1949 
-1963 NLGIKKDRKR
+1963 
-1973 RGEECRLGIKWGGLT
+1973 
-1988 PVNAWEI
+1988 
-1995 GKKLAGM
+1995 
-2002 GVWQCRGD
+2002 
-2010 VDSKWDRVARC
+2010 
-2021 IRENASEVSGVSR
+2021 
-2034 GRAGHH
+2034 
-2040 RGNWRWNE
+2040 
-2048 EVKKKVRPRKG
+2048 
-2059 RERREKKLFRLA
+2059 
-2071 KARERKGRDLDQVK
+2071 
-2085 CIKGEDGTVLVE
+2085 
-2097 DDHIKNR
+2097 
-2104 WQSYFYRLLNDEGD
+2104 
-2118 RAIGLGELEHSEEC
+2118 
-2132 LDFSYCRRFKVEE
+2132 
-2145 VREAVRRMRRSRAT
+2145 
-2159 GPDEIPVDFWK
+2159 
-2170 FSGETGLR
+2170 
-2178 WLTGLFNGIFKT
+2178 
-2190 TKMSEAWR
+2190 
-2198 WSTMIPLYKNKGD
+2198 
-2211 IQSSNN
+2211 
-2217 YRGIKL
+2217 
-2223 LSHSMKI
+2223 

>member
-1 MAAAS
+1 MAAAN

-11 KEALTRF
+11 KEALT
-18 IQLIESYRE
+18 LPS
-27 FRLAVEIALI
+27 
-37 CYTLLGDSHEK
+37 LG
-48 MLLQSIGVN
+48 IN
-57 PQFITFT
+57 PQFINFT
-64 NVTMESDKYIC
+64 HVTMESEKYIC
-75 VRETAPQNS
+75 IRETSPQNS
-84 VVIIDMNM
+84 VVIVDMNM

-102 ADSALMNPNTRILA
+102 ADSALMNPNSRILA
-116 LKAQVPGT
+116 LKAQLSGT

-131 FNIEA
+131 FNIELKA
-136 KQKIKSHQMPEQV
+136 KVKSHQMPEQV
-149 VFWKWITPKM
+149 VFWKWISPKM
-159 LGLVT
+159 LALVT
-164 QTSVYHWPIEGDS
+164 QTSVYHWSIEGDS
-177 EPVKMFDRTANLAN
+177 EPVKMFDRTANLQG

-201 SEKWLVLIGIAPGSP
+201 SEKWLVLIGIAQGPP

-241 HAASFASIRV
+241 HAASFATFKV
-251 PGNDRDSI
+251 AGNESPST
-259 LISFASKTSNAGQVT
+259 LISFASRSFNAGQLT

-284 QPGKP
+284 VPGKP
-289 SFSKKQ
+289 SFTKKQ

-308 PVAMQISQ
+308 PVSMQISQ
-316 KYGLIYVITK
+316 KYGLIYAITK
-326 LGLLFVYDLET
+326 QGLLFVYDLET
-337 ATAVYRNRISP
+337 ASAIYRNRISP
-348 DPIFLTSE
+348 DPIFLTTD
-356 ASSIGGFYAVNRR
+356 ASSVGGFYAVNRR

-379 ATIIPFVSGQLNN
+379 ATIVPFVSGQLNN

-415 FQELFAQTKY
+415 FQELFSQSKY

-471 KGKLNAFESLELSRL
+471 RGKLNAFESLELSRL

-506 CSEEL
+506 CTEEL

-555 VGYTPD
+555 VGYNPD
-561 YLFLLQTILRSDPQE
+561 YLFLLQTILRTDPQAAVNF
-576 ALEDLQKSGG
+576 ALMMSQMEGGCPVDYNTITDLFLQ
-586 APSSTKLGCSYEH
+586 
-599 VPRFME
+599 
-605 LPCSPIEQAALAFS
+605 
-619 LWSFHRNMIREATA
+619 RNLIREATA

-681 IAQLCEKAGLYIR
+681 IGQLCEKAGLYIR
-694 ALQHYSELPDIK
+694 ALQHYTELPDIK

-727 SREWALE
+727 SREWALD
-734 CMKDLLMIN
+734 CMKDLLLVN
-743 IKGNLQIIVQV
+743 LRGNLQIIVQT

-761 LGIDACIK
+761 LGVDACIK
-769 LFEQFKSYDGLYFF
+769 LFEQFKSYEGLYFF

-794 DIHFKYIE
+794 EIHFKYIE
-802 AAARTG
+802 AAAKTG

-820 NFYDPEKTKNFLMD
+820 NFYDAEKTKNFLME

-856 THYLYTNNMLRY
+856 THYLFVNNMLRY

-892 CPEDF
+892 CAEDF

-910 VEPLVAEC
+910 VEPLVEEC

-948 GKIIIESNN
+948 
-957 NPEHFLTTN
+957 
-966 PYYDSRVVGKYCEK
+966 
-980 RDPTLAVVAYR
+980 
-991 RGQCDDELI
+991 
-1000 NVTNKNSLFKLQARY
+1000 
-1015 VVERM
+1015 
-1020 DGDLWDKVLNPD
+1020 
-1032 NEFRRQLIDQVVS
+1032 
-1045 TALPES
+1045 
-1051 KSPEQV
+1051 
-1057 SAAVKAFMTAD
+1057 AAVKAFMTAD

-1104 DPSRVMDYINRLDN
+1104 DPSRVMDYVNRLDN
-1118 FDGPAVGEVAVE
+1118 FDGPAIGEVAVE

-1153 LLDNIRDIN
+1153 LLDNIHSID

-1167 AFRVEED
+1167 AFRVEEE

-1187 GLVSDAIESFIRA
+1187 GLVSEAIESFIRA
-1200 DDATQFLDVIHAAE
+1200 DDATQFLEVIKAAE
-1214 DADVYHD
+1214 DANVYHD

-1227 MVRQKT
+1227 MVRQKS
-1233 KEPKVDSELIYAYAK
+1233 KEPKVDSELIYAYGK
-1248 IDRLG
+1248 IDQLG
-1253 DIEEFI
+1253 EIEEFI

-1265 NLPNVGDRLYDA
+1265 NLQNVGDRLYDE
-1277 ALYEAAKIIFAFI
+1277 ALYEAAKIIFRFI
-1290 SNWAKLAST
+1290 SNWAKLAVT
-1299 LIKLNQF
+1299 HVKLKEF
-1306 QGAVDA
+1306 QSAVDA
-1312 ARKANSAKTWKEV
+1312 ARKANSSKTWKEV
-1325 CFACVDAEEFRLA
+1325 CFACVDSEEFRLA
-1338 QICGLNIIVQVD
+1338 QICGLNIIIQVD
-1350 DLEEVSEFYQNRG
+1350 DLEEVSEYYQNRG
-1363 CFNEL
+1363 CFSEL

-1390 VLYARYRHEKLM
+1390 VLYARYRPEKLM

-1435 QYDEFDNAATTVMN
+1435 QYDEFDNAATTIMN
-1449 HSPDAWD
+1449 HSPEAWD
-1456 HMQFKDIV
+1456 HMQFKDVV

-1481 QEHPDLINDLLNVL
+1481 QEHPDLINDLLNVI

-1509 KAGHLRLVKPYMI
+1509 KAGHLRLIKPYMV

-1537 EIYVEEEDYDRLR
+1537 EIYIEEEDYDRLH

-1575 MRRVAASI
+1575 MRRVASHI

-1594 ALSKKDNLYKDAME
+1594 ALSKKDNLYKDCME
-1608 TASQSGD
+1608 TCSQSGD
-1615 RELAEELLVYFI
+1615 RELSEELLVYFI

-1634 FASCLF
+1634 FAAALF
-1640 VCYDLIRPDVAL
+1640 VCYDLIRPDVAM

-1674 YTGKVDELI
+1674 YTSKVDELI
-1683 KDKIEAQKEAMAKEN
+1683 KSKLEALNEAKAKEN
-1698 EEKDVMKQQNM
+1698 EEKDMVAQQNM

-1722 MPGMGGPGMGGGF
+1722 MPGMGGPGMSGGF
-1735 TPPPPPMGG
+1735 APPPMGG
-1744 MGMPPMPP
+1744 MGMPPYGMPP
-1752 FVFVVSVSAGD
+1752 
-1763 GIEFFVYDL
+1763 
-1772 DCNVKFESWLTKLR
+1772 
-1786 RINIACVQETKWVG
+1786 
-1800 FKARDVDGYKLWYS
+1800 
-1814 GSERRRNGV
+1814 
-1823 GILVDEELRGLD
+1823 
-1835 GEEKMRFWEA
+1835 
-1845 LDEVVRGVP
+1845 
-1854 SSEKIVVA
+1854 
-1862 GDFNGHIGAL
+1862 
-1872 PGSFSD
+1872 
-1878 VHGGFGFRKRNE
+1878 
-1890 EGATL
+1890 
-1895 LEFAR
+1895 
-1900 SFGLVVVK
+1900 
-1908 WSFPKKD
+1908 
-1915 DHLITFRSAIAK
+1915 
-1927 TQIDFLLLRKGD
+1927 
-1939 KVLCKDCKVI
+1939 
-1949 PSENLSTQHTLLVM
+1949 
-1963 NLGIKKDRKR
+1963 
-1973 RGEECRLGIKWGGLT
+1973 
-1988 PVNAWEI
+1988 
-1995 GKKLAGM
+1995 M
-2002 GVWQCRGD
+2002 G
-2010 VDSKWDRVARC
+2010 
-2021 IRENASEVSGVSR
+2021 
-2034 GRAGHH
+2034 
-2040 RGNWRWNE
+2040 
-2048 EVKKKVRPRKG
+2048 P
-2059 RERREKKLFRLA
+2059 
-2071 KARERKGRDLDQVK
+2071 
-2085 CIKGEDGTVLVE
+2085 
-2097 DDHIKNR
+2097 
-2104 WQSYFYRLLNDEGD
+2104 Y
-2118 RAIGLGELEHSEEC
+2118 
-2132 LDFSYCRRFKVEE
+2132 
-2145 VREAVRRMRRSRAT
+2145 
-2159 GPDEIPVDFWK
+2159 
-2170 FSGETGLR
+2170 
-2178 WLTGLFNGIFKT
+2178 
-2190 TKMSEAWR
+2190 
-2198 WSTMIPLYKNKGD
+2198 
-2211 IQSSNN
+2211 
-2217 YRGIKL
+2217 
-2223 LSHSMKI
+2223 

>member
-1 MAAAS
+1 M
-6 APITM
+6 
-11 KEALTRF
+11 
-18 IQLIESYRE
+18 
-27 FRLAVEIALI
+27 
-37 CYTLLGDSHEK
+37 
-48 MLLQSIGVN
+48 
-57 PQFITFT
+57 
-64 NVTMESDKYIC
+64 
-75 VRETAPQNS
+75 
-84 VVIIDMNM
+84 
-92 PMQPLRRPIT
+92 
-102 ADSALMNPNTRILA
+102 
-116 LKAQVPGT
+116 
-124 TQDHLQI
+124 
-131 FNIEA
+131 
-136 KQKIKSHQMPEQV
+136 KSHQMPEQV

-164 QTSVYHWPIEGDS
+164 QSSVYHWSIEVAGFNW
-177 EPVKMFDRTANLAN
+177 V
-191 NQIIN
+191 
-196 YRCDP
+196 
-201 SEKWLVLIGIAPGSP
+201 APGSP

-229 SVDQQRSQALEA
+229 SIDQQRSQALEA
-241 HAASFASIRV
+241 HAASFASFKV
-251 PGNDRDSI
+251 AGNDKGSI
-259 LISFASKTSNAGQVT
+259 LISFASKSSNAGQVA

-289 SFSKKQ
+289 SFTKKQ

-308 PVAMQISQ
+308 PVAMQISH

-337 ATAVYRNRISP
+337 ATAVYRNRMSP

-356 ASSIGGFYAVNRR
+356 ASSIGGFYAINRR

-379 ATIIPFVSGQLNN
+379 ATVVPFLNN

-436 QGILRTPDTVAKFQ
+436 QGILRTPETVSKFQ

-506 CSEEL
+506 CSEDL

-526 YIKARATPK
+526 FIRARVTPK

-543 REFDKILIYSKQ
+543 QEFDKILIYSKR

-561 YLFLLQTILRSDPQE
+561 YLFLLQTILRSDPQGAVNF
-576 ALEDLQKSGG
+576 ALMMSLMEGGCPVDYNTITDLFLQ
-586 APSSTKLGCSYEH
+586 
-599 VPRFME
+599 
-605 LPCSPIEQAALAFS
+605 
-619 LWSFHRNMIREATA
+619 RNMIREATA

-645 HGYLQTK
+645 HAHLQTK

-661 PNVADAILAN
+661 PNVADAMSVL
-671 GMFSHYDRPR
+671 
-681 IAQLCEKAGLYIR
+681 R

-727 SREWALE
+727 SKEWALE
-734 CMKDLLMIN
+734 CMKDLLLVN
-743 IKGNLQIIVQV
+743 LRGNLQIIVQT

-761 LGIDACIK
+761 LGVEACIR
-769 LFEQFKSYDGLYFF
+769 LFEQFKSYEGLYFF

-802 AAARTG
+802 AAAKTG

-820 NFYDPEKTKNFLMD
+820 NFYDPEKTKNFLMA

-856 THYLYTNNMLRY
+856 TQYLYTNIMLRY

-874 KVNPGN
+874 KVNPGH

-910 VEPLVAEC
+910 VEPLVEEC

-924 RLLTQFLEHL
+924 CLLTQFLEHL

-948 GKIIIESNN
+948 GKIIIDSNN

-1020 DGDLWDKVLNPD
+1020 DGDLWAKVLDPE
-1032 NEFRRQLIDQVVS
+1032 NEFRRLLIDQVVS

-1088 GNFNLQ
+1088 GNFISQ

-1104 DPSRVMDYINRLDN
+1104 DPSRVMDYVNRLDN
-1118 FDGPAVGEVAVE
+1118 FDGPSVGEVAVD
-1130 AQLYEEAFA
+1130 AQLYEEAYA

-1167 AFRVEED
+1167 AYRVEED
-1174 AVWSQVAKAQLRE
+1174 AVWSQVAKAQLRD

-1200 DDATQFLDVIHAAE
+1200 DDATQFLEVIRAAQ
-1214 DADVYHD
+1214 DADIYHD

-1227 MVRQKT
+1227 MVRQKA

-1253 DIEEFI
+1253 EIEEFI

-1265 NLPNVGDRLYDA
+1265 NLPNVV
-1277 ALYEAAKIIFAFI
+1277 
-1290 SNWAKLAST
+1290 KL
-1299 LIKLNQF
+1299 KQF

-1312 ARKANSAKTWKEV
+1312 ARKANSAKTWKEI

-1350 DLEEVSEFYQNRG
+1350 DLEEVSEYYQNRG

-1377 LERAHMGIFTELG
+1377 LERAHMGIFTELAALARTN
-1390 VLYARYRHEKLM
+1390 LYV
-1402 EHIKLFS
+1402 
-1409 TRLNI
+1409 
-1414 PKLIRA
+1414 
-1420 CDEQQHWKELTYLYI
+1420 

-1449 HSPDAWD
+1449 HSPEAWD
-1456 HMQFKDIV
+1456 HMQFKDII

-1481 QEHPDLINDLLNVL
+1481 QEHPDLINDVLNVL

-1500 HTRVVDIMR
+1500 HTRVVDIMG
-1509 KAGHLRLVKPYMI
+1509 KAGHLRLVKPYMV
-1522 AVQSNNVSAVNEALN
+1522 AVQSNNVSAVSEALN
-1537 EIYVEEEDYDRLR
+1537 EIYVEEEDYERLR
-1550 ESIELHDNFDQI
+1550 ESIDLHDNFDQT
-1562 GLAQKIEKHELLE
+1562 GLAQKIEKPELLE
-1575 MRRVAASI
+1575 MRRVAAYI

-1608 TASQSGD
+1608 TG
-1615 RELAEELLVYFI
+1615 
-1627 EQGKKEC
+1627 
-1634 FASCLF
+1634 
-1640 VCYDLIRPDVAL
+1640 
-1652 ELAWMNNMIDFAF
+1652 
-1665 PYLLQFIRE
+1665 
-1674 YTGKVDELI
+1674 
-1683 KDKIEAQKEAMAKEN
+1683 
-1698 EEKDVMKQQNM
+1698 
-1709 YAQLLPLALPAPP
+1709 
-1722 MPGMGGPGMGGGF
+1722 
-1735 TPPPPPMGG
+1735 
-1744 MGMPPMPP
+1744 
-1752 FVFVVSVSAGD
+1752 
-1763 GIEFFVYDL
+1763 
-1772 DCNVKFESWLTKLR
+1772 
-1786 RINIACVQETKWVG
+1786 
-1800 FKARDVDGYKLWYS
+1800 
-1814 GSERRRNGV
+1814 
-1823 GILVDEELRGLD
+1823 
-1835 GEEKMRFWEA
+1835 
-1845 LDEVVRGVP
+1845 
-1854 SSEKIVVA
+1854 
-1862 GDFNGHIGAL
+1862 
-1872 PGSFSD
+1872 
-1878 VHGGFGFRKRNE
+1878 
-1890 EGATL
+1890 
-1895 LEFAR
+1895 
-1900 SFGLVVVK
+1900 
-1908 WSFPKKD
+1908 
-1915 DHLITFRSAIAK
+1915 
-1927 TQIDFLLLRKGD
+1927 
-1939 KVLCKDCKVI
+1939 
-1949 PSENLSTQHTLLVM
+1949 
-1963 NLGIKKDRKR
+1963 
-1973 RGEECRLGIKWGGLT
+1973 
-1988 PVNAWEI
+1988 
-1995 GKKLAGM
+1995 
-2002 GVWQCRGD
+2002 
-2010 VDSKWDRVARC
+2010 
-2021 IRENASEVSGVSR
+2021 
-2034 GRAGHH
+2034 
-2040 RGNWRWNE
+2040 
-2048 EVKKKVRPRKG
+2048 
-2059 RERREKKLFRLA
+2059 
-2071 KARERKGRDLDQVK
+2071 
-2085 CIKGEDGTVLVE
+2085 
-2097 DDHIKNR
+2097 
-2104 WQSYFYRLLNDEGD
+2104 
-2118 RAIGLGELEHSEEC
+2118 
-2132 LDFSYCRRFKVEE
+2132 
-2145 VREAVRRMRRSRAT
+2145 
-2159 GPDEIPVDFWK
+2159 
-2170 FSGETGLR
+2170 
-2178 WLTGLFNGIFKT
+2178 
-2190 TKMSEAWR
+2190 
-2198 WSTMIPLYKNKGD
+2198 
-2211 IQSSNN
+2211 
-2217 YRGIKL
+2217 
-2223 LSHSMKI
+2223 

>member
-1 MAAAS
+1 MAAAN
-6 APITM
+6 APIAM
-11 KEALTRF
+11 KEVLTLPSVG
-18 IQLIESYRE
+18 INS
-27 FRLAVEIALI
+27 
-37 CYTLLGDSHEK
+37 
-48 MLLQSIGVN
+48 
-57 PQFITFT
+57 QFITFT
-64 NVTMESDKYIC
+64 HVTMESDKYIC
-75 VRETAPQNS
+75 VRETSPQNS
-84 VVIIDMNM
+84 VVIVDMSM
-92 PMQPLRRPIT
+92 PNQPLRRPIT
-102 ADSALMNPNTRILA
+102 ADSALMNPNSRILA
-116 LKAQVPGT
+116 LKAQLQGT

-131 FNIEA
+131 FNIEL
-136 KQKIKSHQMPEQV
+136 KTKMKSHQMPEQV
-149 VFWKWITPKM
+149 AFWKWISPKM

-164 QTSVYHWPIEGDS
+164 QTSVYHWSIEGDS
-177 EPVKMFDRTANLAN
+177 EPVKIFERTANLAN

-201 SEKWLVLIGIAPGSP
+201 TEKWLVLIGIAPGSP

-241 HAASFASIRV
+241 HAASFAQFKV
-251 PGNDRDSI
+251 PGNENPSV
-259 LISFASKTSNAGQVT
+259 LISFASKTLNAGQIV

-308 PVAMQISQ
+308 PVAMQISH
-316 KYGLIYVITK
+316 KYNLIYVITK

-356 ASSIGGFYAVNRR
+356 ATSAGGFYAINRR

-379 ATIIPFVSGQLNN
+379 QTIVNFVSGQLNN
-392 LELAVNLAKRGN
+392 LELAVSLAKRGN
-404 LPGAENLVVQR
+404 LPGAEKLVVER
-415 FQELFAQTKY
+415 FHELFSQTKY

-471 KGKLNAFESLELSRL
+471 RGKLNGFESLELSRL

-491 KKNLLENWLAEDKLE
+491 KKILLENWLAEDKLE

-543 REFDKILIYSKQ
+543 REFDKILVYSKQ

-561 YLFLLQTILRSDPQE
+561 YLFLLQTILRTDPQGAVNF
-576 ALEDLQKSGG
+576 ALMMSQMEGG
-586 APSSTKLGCSYEH
+586 
-599 VPRFME
+599 
-605 LPCSPIEQAALAFS
+605 SPIDYNTITDLFLQ
-619 LWSFHRNMIREATA
+619 RNLIREATA

-645 HGYLQTK
+645 HGFLQTK
-652 VLEINLVTF
+652 
-661 PNVADAILAN
+661 
-671 GMFSHYDRPR
+671 HYT
-681 IAQLCEKAGLYIR
+681 
-694 ALQHYSELPDIK
+694 ELPDIK
-706 RVIVNTHAIEPQA
+706 RVIVNTHAIEPQS

-734 CMKDLLMIN
+734 CMKDLLLAN
-743 IKGNLQIIVQV
+743 LRGNLQIIVQV
-754 AKEYCEQ
+754 AKEYSEQ
-761 LGIDACIK
+761 LGVDGCIK
-769 LFEQFKSYDGLYFF
+769 IFEQFRSYEGLYFF

-794 DIHFKYIE
+794 EIHFKYIE
-802 AAARTG
+802 AAAKTG

-820 NFYDPEKTKNFLMD
+820 NFYDAEKTKNFLME

-910 VEPLVAEC
+910 VEPLVEEC

-948 GKIIIESNN
+948 GKIIIDSNN
-957 NPEHFLTTN
+957 NPEHFLTSN

-991 RGQCDDELI
+991 RGQCDEELI
-1000 NVTNKNSLFKLQARY
+1000 NVTSKNSLFKLQARY

-1020 DGDLWDKVLNPD
+1020 DGDLWAKVLDPE
-1032 NEFRRQLIDQVVS
+1032 NEYRRQLIDQVVS

-1051 KSPEQV
+1051 SSPEQV
-1057 SAAVKAFMTAD
+1057 SASVKAFMTAD

-1104 DPSRVMDYINRLDN
+1104 DSSRVMDYVNRLDN
-1118 FDGPAVGEVAVE
+1118 FDGPAVGEMAVE

-1153 LLDNIRDIN
+1153 LLDNIRSID

-1174 AVWSQVAKAQLRE
+1174 AVWSEVAKAQLRE

-1200 DDATQFLDVIHAAE
+1200 DDTTQFLDVIRAAE
-1214 DADVYHD
+1214 DANVYHD

-1227 MVRQKT
+1227 MVRQKA
-1233 KEPKVDSELIYAYAK
+1233 KEPKVDGELIYAYAK
-1248 IDRLG
+1248 IDRLS

-1265 NLPNVGDRLYDA
+1265 NLQNVGDRLYDE
-1277 ALYEAAKIIFAFI
+1277 ALYEAAKIIFSFI
-1290 SNWAKLAST
+1290 SNWAKLAIT
-1299 LIKLNQF
+1299 LVKLQQF

-1312 ARKANSAKTWKEV
+1312 ARKANSSKTWKEV

-1338 QICGLNIIVQVD
+1338 QICGLNIIIQVD
-1350 DLEEVSEFYQNRG
+1350 DLEEVSEYYQNRG
-1363 CFNEL
+1363 YFNEL

-1390 VLYARYRHEKLM
+1390 VLYARYRPEKLM

-1420 CDEQQHWKELTYLYI
+1420 CDEQQHWKELTFLYI
-1435 QYDEFDNAATTVMN
+1435 QYDEFDNAATTIMN
-1449 HSPDAWD
+1449 HSPEAWD
-1456 HMQFKDIV
+1456 HMQFKDV
-1464 VKVANVE
+1464 AVKVANVE
-1471 LYYKAVHFYL
+1471 LSYKAVHFYL
-1481 QEHPDLINDLLNVL
+1481 EEHPDLINDILNVL

-1500 HTRVVDIMR
+1500 HARVVDILR
-1509 KAGHLRLVKPYMI
+1509 KAGHLRLVKPYMV

-1550 ESIELHDNFDQI
+1550 ESIDLHDNFDQI
-1562 GLAQKIEKHELLE
+1562 GLAQKIEKHELVE
-1575 MRRVAASI
+1575 MRRVAAYI

-1608 TASQSGD
+1608 TASQSGE

-1627 EQGKKEC
+1627 DQGKKEC

-1640 VCYDLIRPDVAL
+1640 VCYDLIRADVVL
-1652 ELAWMNNMIDFAF
+1652 ELAWMHNMIDFAF

-1674 YTGKVDELI
+1674 YTGKVDELV
-1683 KDKIEAQKEAMAKEN
+1683 KDRIEAQNEVKSKEK
-1698 EEKDVMKQQNM
+1698 EEKDVVAQQNM

-1722 MPGMGGPGMGGGF
+1722 LPGMGGPGYGGSYA
-1735 TPPPPPMGG
+1735 PPPPVGG
-1744 MGMPPMPP
+1744 MGMPQMPP
-1752 FVFVVSVSAGD
+1752 FGMPPM
-1763 GIEFFVYDL
+1763 
-1772 DCNVKFESWLTKLR
+1772 
-1786 RINIACVQETKWVG
+1786 
-1800 FKARDVDGYKLWYS
+1800 
-1814 GSERRRNGV
+1814 GS
-1823 GILVDEELRGLD
+1823 
-1835 GEEKMRFWEA
+1835 
-1845 LDEVVRGVP
+1845 
-1854 SSEKIVVA
+1854 SS
-1862 GDFNGHIGAL
+1862 
-1872 PGSFSD
+1872 
-1878 VHGGFGFRKRNE
+1878 
-1890 EGATL
+1890 
-1895 LEFAR
+1895 
-1900 SFGLVVVK
+1900 
-1908 WSFPKKD
+1908 
-1915 DHLITFRSAIAK
+1915 
-1927 TQIDFLLLRKGD
+1927 
-1939 KVLCKDCKVI
+1939 
-1949 PSENLSTQHTLLVM
+1949 
-1963 NLGIKKDRKR
+1963 
-1973 RGEECRLGIKWGGLT
+1973 
-1988 PVNAWEI
+1988 
-1995 GKKLAGM
+1995 
-2002 GVWQCRGD
+2002 
-2010 VDSKWDRVARC
+2010 
-2021 IRENASEVSGVSR
+2021 
-2034 GRAGHH
+2034 
-2040 RGNWRWNE
+2040 
-2048 EVKKKVRPRKG
+2048 
-2059 RERREKKLFRLA
+2059 
-2071 KARERKGRDLDQVK
+2071 
-2085 CIKGEDGTVLVE
+2085 
-2097 DDHIKNR
+2097 
-2104 WQSYFYRLLNDEGD
+2104 Y
-2118 RAIGLGELEHSEEC
+2118 
-2132 LDFSYCRRFKVEE
+2132 
-2145 VREAVRRMRRSRAT
+2145 
-2159 GPDEIPVDFWK
+2159 
-2170 FSGETGLR
+2170 
-2178 WLTGLFNGIFKT
+2178 
-2190 TKMSEAWR
+2190 
-2198 WSTMIPLYKNKGD
+2198 
-2211 IQSSNN
+2211 
-2217 YRGIKL
+2217 
-2223 LSHSMKI
+2223 

>member
-1 MAAAS
+1 
-6 APITM
+6 
-11 KEALTRF
+11 
-18 IQLIESYRE
+18 
-27 FRLAVEIALI
+27 
-37 CYTLLGDSHEK
+37 
-48 MLLQSIGVN
+48 
-57 PQFITFT
+57 
-64 NVTMESDKYIC
+64 
-75 VRETAPQNS
+75 
-84 VVIIDMNM
+84 
-92 PMQPLRRPIT
+92 
-102 ADSALMNPNTRILA
+102 
-116 LKAQVPGT
+116 
-124 TQDHLQI
+124 
-131 FNIEA
+131 
-136 KQKIKSHQMPEQV
+136 MPEQV

-159 LGLVT
+159 LGVVT
-164 QTSVYHWPIEGDS
+164 QTSVYHWSIEGES
-177 EPVKMFDRTANLAN
+177 EPVKMFDRAANLTN

-201 SEKWLVLIGIAPGSP
+201 SEKWLVLIGIAPGAP
-216 ERPQLVKGNMQLF
+216 EVLFLSFTYAAYVVYEISHLRPQLVKGNMQLF

-241 HAASFASIRV
+241 HAASFASFKV
-251 PGNDRDSI
+251 VGNENPSI
-259 LISFASKTSNAGQVT
+259 LISFASKTSNAGQIT

-289 SFSKKQ
+289 GFTKKQ

-316 KYGLIYVITK
+316 KYNLTYVITK

-348 DPIFLTSE
+348 DPIFLTAE
-356 ASSIGGFYAVNRR
+356 ASNIGGFYAVNRR
-369 GQVLLATVNE
+369 GQVLRATVNE
-379 ATIIPFVSGQLNN
+379 ATIIPFISGQLNN

-404 LPGAENLVVQR
+404 LPGAENLPSFMILLSTLSCFQVVQR
-415 FQELFAQTKY
+415 FQELFSQTKY

-436 QGILRTPDTVAKFQ
+436 QGILRTPETVAKFQ
-450 SVPVQAGQTPPLLQY
+450 SVPVQPGQTPPLLQY

-471 KGKLNAFESLELSRL
+471 RGKLNAFESLELSRL

-535 VVAAFAER
+535 VVAAFAEK

-561 YLFLLQTILRSDPQE
+561 YLFLLQTILRTDPQGAVNF
-576 ALEDLQKSGG
+576 ALMMSQMEGGCPVDYNTITDLFLQ
-586 APSSTKLGCSYEH
+586 
-599 VPRFME
+599 
-605 LPCSPIEQAALAFS
+605 
-619 LWSFHRNMIREATA
+619 RNLIREATA

-645 HGYLQTK
+645 HGFLQTK
-652 VLEINLVTF
+652 VLEINLVTY

-694 ALQHYSELPDIK
+694 ALQHYSELPDIR
-706 RVIVNTHAIEPQA
+706 RVIVNTHAIEPQP

-734 CMKDLLMIN
+734 CMKDLLLVN
-743 IKGNLQIIVQV
+743 LRGNLQIIVQT
-754 AKEYCEQ
+754 AKEYSEQ
-761 LGIDACIK
+761 LGADACIK
-769 LFEQFKSYDGLYFF
+769 LFEQFKSYEGLYFF

-802 AAARTG
+802 AAAKTG
-808 QIKEVERVTRES
+808 QLKEVERVTRES
-820 NFYDPEKTKNFLMD
+820 NFYDPEKTKNFLME

-856 THYLYTNNMLRY
+856 THYLYTSNMLRY

-948 GKIIIESNN
+948 GKIIIDSNN

-1000 NVTNKNSLFKLQARY
+1000 DVTNKNSLFKLQARY

-1020 DGDLWDKVLNPD
+1020 DADLWEKVLQPE
-1032 NEFRRQLIDQVVS
+1032 NEYRRQLIDQVVS

-1057 SAAVKAFMTAD
+1057 SSAVKAFMTAD

-1104 DPSRVMDYINRLDN
+1104 DPPRVMDYINRLDN

-1153 LLDNIRDIN
+1153 LLDNIQSID

-1200 DDATQFLDVIHAAE
+1200 DDETQFHDVIQAAQN
-1214 DADVYHD
+1214 ANAYHD

-1227 MVRQKT
+1227 MVRQKL
-1233 KEPKVDSELIYAYAK
+1233 KEPKVDGELIFAYAK

-1265 NLPNVGDRLYDA
+1265 NLQNVGDRLFDD

-1299 LIKLNQF
+1299 LVKLKQF

-1312 ARKANSAKTWKEV
+1312 ARKANSSKTWKEV

-1338 QICGLNIIVQVD
+1338 QICALNIIIQVD
-1350 DLEEVSEFYQNRG
+1350 DLEEVSEYYQNRG

-1390 VLYARYRHEKLM
+1390 VLYARYRPEKLM

-1414 PKLIRA
+1414 PKLIRV
-1420 CDEQQHWKELTYLYI
+1420 CDEQHHWKELTYLYI
-1435 QYDEFDNAATTVMN
+1435 QYDEFDNAATTIMN

-1456 HMQFKDIV
+1456 HMQFKDVI

-1481 QEHPDLINDLLNVL
+1481 QEHSDLINDVLHVL

-1509 KAGHLRLVKPYMI
+1509 KAGHLHLVKPYMV
-1522 AVQSNNVSAVNEALN
+1522 AVQSNNVAAVNEALN

-1550 ESIELHDNFDQI
+1550 ESVDLHDNFDQI
-1562 GLAQKIEKHELLE
+1562 GLAQRIEKHELLE
-1575 MRRVAASI
+1575 MRRIAAYI

-1594 ALSKKDNLYKDAME
+1594 ALSKKDKLYKDAME
-1608 TASQSGD
+1608 TCSQSGD
-1615 RELAEELLVYFI
+1615 RELSEDLLVYFI

-1634 FASCLF
+1634 FASSLF
-1640 VCYDLIRPDVAL
+1640 ICYDLIRPDVAL

-1674 YTGKVDELI
+1674 YTSKVDELI
-1683 KDKIEAQKEAMAKEN
+1683 KHKIEAQN
-1698 EEKDVMKQQNM
+1698 EEKTKEKEEKDLVAQQNM

-1722 MPGMGGPGMGGGF
+1722 GMGGPAMGGAYG
-1735 TPPPPPMGG
+1735 PPPVPPMGA

-1752 FVFVVSVSAGD
+1752 FGMPAM
-1763 GIEFFVYDL
+1763 
-1772 DCNVKFESWLTKLR
+1772 
-1786 RINIACVQETKWVG
+1786 
-1800 FKARDVDGYKLWYS
+1800 
-1814 GSERRRNGV
+1814 GS
-1823 GILVDEELRGLD
+1823 
-1835 GEEKMRFWEA
+1835 
-1845 LDEVVRGVP
+1845 
-1854 SSEKIVVA
+1854 
-1862 GDFNGHIGAL
+1862 
-1872 PGSFSD
+1872 
-1878 VHGGFGFRKRNE
+1878 
-1890 EGATL
+1890 
-1895 LEFAR
+1895 
-1900 SFGLVVVK
+1900 
-1908 WSFPKKD
+1908 
-1915 DHLITFRSAIAK
+1915 
-1927 TQIDFLLLRKGD
+1927 
-1939 KVLCKDCKVI
+1939 
-1949 PSENLSTQHTLLVM
+1949 
-1963 NLGIKKDRKR
+1963 
-1973 RGEECRLGIKWGGLT
+1973 
-1988 PVNAWEI
+1988 
-1995 GKKLAGM
+1995 
-2002 GVWQCRGD
+2002 
-2010 VDSKWDRVARC
+2010 
-2021 IRENASEVSGVSR
+2021 
-2034 GRAGHH
+2034 
-2040 RGNWRWNE
+2040 
-2048 EVKKKVRPRKG
+2048 
-2059 RERREKKLFRLA
+2059 
-2071 KARERKGRDLDQVK
+2071 
-2085 CIKGEDGTVLVE
+2085 
-2097 DDHIKNR
+2097 
-2104 WQSYFYRLLNDEGD
+2104 Y
-2118 RAIGLGELEHSEEC
+2118 
-2132 LDFSYCRRFKVEE
+2132 
-2145 VREAVRRMRRSRAT
+2145 
-2159 GPDEIPVDFWK
+2159 
-2170 FSGETGLR
+2170 
-2178 WLTGLFNGIFKT
+2178 
-2190 TKMSEAWR
+2190 
-2198 WSTMIPLYKNKGD
+2198 
-2211 IQSSNN
+2211 
-2217 YRGIKL
+2217 
-2223 LSHSMKI
+2223 

>member
-1 MAAAS
+1 MAAAN

-11 KEALTRF
+11 KEALT
-18 IQLIESYRE
+18 LP
-27 FRLAVEIALI
+27 
-37 CYTLLGDSHEK
+37 
-48 MLLQSIGVN
+48 SIGIN

-64 NVTMESDKYIC
+64 HVTMESDKYIC

-84 VVIIDMNM
+84 VVIIDMSM

-102 ADSALMNPNTRILA
+102 ADSALMNPNSRILA
-116 LKAQVPGT
+116 LKAQIQGT
-124 TQDHLQI
+124 NQDHLQI
-131 FNIEA
+131 FNIEMKA
-136 KQKIKSHQMPEQV
+136 KMKSHQMPEQI

-164 QTSVYHWPIEGDS
+164 QTSVYHWSIEGDS

-201 SEKWLVLIGIAPGSP
+201 SEKWLVLIGIAPGAP

-229 SVDQQRSQALEA
+229 SIDQQRSQALEA
-241 HAASFASIRV
+241 HAASFAQ
-251 PGNDRDSI
+251 
-259 LISFASKTSNAGQVT
+259 FKTLNAGQIT
-274 SKLHVIELGA
+274 SKLHIIELGA
-284 QPGKP
+284 QQFMNIGSRTLRILMWFGIKWEPSRQAECRKP
-289 SFSKKQ
+289 SFTKKQ

-308 PVAMQISQ
+308 QLQ
-316 KYGLIYVITK
+316 C
-326 LGLLFVYDLET
+326 
-337 ATAVYRNRISP
+337 RISP
-348 DPIFLTSE
+348 DPIFLTAE
-356 ASSIGGFYAVNRR
+356 ASSLGGFYAVNRR

-379 ATIIPFVSGQLNN
+379 QTIVPFVSGQLNN

-404 LPGAENLVVQR
+404 LPGAEQLICYSFFIMLMFLIVWFLYLLKHSIHLLSSILYIPLKYPPWMWTWGLSKR

-436 QGILRTPDTVAKFQ
+436 QGILRLHLTH
-450 SVPVQAGQTPPLLQY
+450 VPVQAGQTPPLLQY

-471 KGKLNAFESLELSRL
+471 RGKLNAFESLDLSRL
-486 VVNQN
+486 VP
-491 KKNLLENWLAEDKLE
+491 WIH
-506 CSEEL
+506 
-511 GDLVKTVDNDLALKI
+511 DLALKI
-526 YIKARATPK
+526 YIKARPQLRK
-535 VVAAFAER
+535 SLLLFAER

-561 YLFLLQTILRSDPQE
+561 YLFFCRPFFVQILRYCIN
-576 ALEDLQKSGG
+576 L
-586 APSSTKLGCSYEH
+586 
-599 VPRFME
+599 
-605 LPCSPIEQAALAFS
+605 
-619 LWSFHRNMIREATA
+619 IREATA

-645 HGYLQTK
+645 HGFLQTK
-652 VLEINLVTF
+652 VMFLEINLVTF

-681 IAQLCEKAGLYIR
+681 IGQLCEKAGLYIR
-694 ALQHYSELPDIK
+694 ALQHYTELPDIK
-706 RVIVNTHAIEPQA
+706 RS

-734 CMKDLLMIN
+734 CMKDLLLVN
-743 IKGNLQIIVQV
+743 LRGNLQIIVQA

-761 LGIDACIK
+761 LGIDSCIK
-769 LFEQFKSYDGLYFF
+769 AFLSNLTPGNLFNKEKLK
-783 LGSYLSSSEDP
+783 LWR
-794 DIHFKYIE
+794 YIE
-802 AAARTG
+802 AAAKTG

-820 NFYDPEKTKNFLMD
+820 NFYDPEKTKNFLME

-856 THYLYTNNMLRY
+856 THYLYSNNMLRY

-910 VEPLVAEC
+910 VEPLVEEC

-948 GKIIIESNN
+948 
-957 NPEHFLTTN
+957 EHFLTTN

-1020 DGDLWDKVLNPD
+1020 DGDLWEK
-1032 NEFRRQLIDQVVS
+1032 LIDQVVS

-1118 FDGPAVGEVAVE
+1118 FDGPAVGEVA
-1130 AQLYEEAFA
+1130 
-1139 IFKKFNLNVQAVNV
+1139 KFNLNVQAVNV
-1153 LLDNIRDIN
+1153 LLDNIRSIE

-1174 AVWSQVAKAQLRE
+1174 AVWSQVGKAQLRE

-1200 DDATQFLDVIHAAE
+1200 DDALNFWM
-1214 DADVYHD
+1214 
-1221 LVKYLL
+1221 YLL
-1227 MVRQKT
+1227 MVRQKV

-1248 IDRLG
+1248 IDRLS

-1265 NLPNVGDRLYDA
+1265 NLQN
-1277 ALYEAAKIIFAFI
+1277 AAKIIFAFI
-1290 SNWAKLAST
+1290 SNWAKLAIT
-1299 LIKLNQF
+1299 LVKLRQF

-1312 ARKANSAKTWKEV
+1312 ARKANSSKHEGSLL
-1325 CFACVDAEEFRLA
+1325 ACVDAEEFRLA
-1338 QICGLNIIVQVD
+1338 QICGLNIIIQVD
-1350 DLEEVSEFYQNRG
+1350 DLEEVSEYYQNRG

-1390 VLYARYRHEKLM
+1390 VLYARYRPEKLM

-1435 QYDEFDNAATTVMN
+1435 QYDEFDNAATTIMN
-1449 HSPDAWD
+1449 HSPEAWD
-1456 HMQFKDIV
+1456 HMQFKDV
-1464 VKVANVE
+1464 AVKVANVE

-1509 KAGHLRLVKPYMI
+1509 KAGHLHLVKPYMV
-1522 AVQSNNVSAVNEALN
+1522 AVQSNNVAAVNEALN
-1537 EIYVEEEDYDRLR
+1537 GIYVEEEDYDRLR
-1550 ESIELHDNFDQI
+1550 ESIDLHDNFDQI

-1575 MRRVAASI
+1575 MRRVAAYI

-1627 EQGKKEC
+1627 EKGKKEC

-1640 VCYDLIRPDVAL
+1640 VCYDLIRADIAL

-1674 YTGKVDELI
+1674 YTGKVDELV
-1683 KDKIEAQKEAMAKEN
+1683 KDKIEALKEVKIKEK
-1698 EEKDVMKQQNM
+1698 EEKDVIQQQNM

-1722 MPGMGGPGMGGGF
+1722 MPGMGGAPGMGGF
-1735 TPPPPPMGG
+1735 VPPPMGG

-1752 FVFVVSVSAGD
+1752 FGMPPM
-1763 GIEFFVYDL
+1763 
-1772 DCNVKFESWLTKLR
+1772 
-1786 RINIACVQETKWVG
+1786 
-1800 FKARDVDGYKLWYS
+1800 
-1814 GSERRRNGV
+1814 GS
-1823 GILVDEELRGLD
+1823 
-1835 GEEKMRFWEA
+1835 
-1845 LDEVVRGVP
+1845 
-1854 SSEKIVVA
+1854 
-1862 GDFNGHIGAL
+1862 
-1872 PGSFSD
+1872 
-1878 VHGGFGFRKRNE
+1878 
-1890 EGATL
+1890 
-1895 LEFAR
+1895 
-1900 SFGLVVVK
+1900 
-1908 WSFPKKD
+1908 
-1915 DHLITFRSAIAK
+1915 
-1927 TQIDFLLLRKGD
+1927 
-1939 KVLCKDCKVI
+1939 
-1949 PSENLSTQHTLLVM
+1949 
-1963 NLGIKKDRKR
+1963 
-1973 RGEECRLGIKWGGLT
+1973 
-1988 PVNAWEI
+1988 
-1995 GKKLAGM
+1995 
-2002 GVWQCRGD
+2002 
-2010 VDSKWDRVARC
+2010 
-2021 IRENASEVSGVSR
+2021 
-2034 GRAGHH
+2034 
-2040 RGNWRWNE
+2040 
-2048 EVKKKVRPRKG
+2048 
-2059 RERREKKLFRLA
+2059 
-2071 KARERKGRDLDQVK
+2071 
-2085 CIKGEDGTVLVE
+2085 
-2097 DDHIKNR
+2097 
-2104 WQSYFYRLLNDEGD
+2104 SY
-2118 RAIGLGELEHSEEC
+2118 
-2132 LDFSYCRRFKVEE
+2132 
-2145 VREAVRRMRRSRAT
+2145 
-2159 GPDEIPVDFWK
+2159 
-2170 FSGETGLR
+2170 
-2178 WLTGLFNGIFKT
+2178 
-2190 TKMSEAWR
+2190 
-2198 WSTMIPLYKNKGD
+2198 
-2211 IQSSNN
+2211 
-2217 YRGIKL
+2217 
-2223 LSHSMKI
+2223 

>member
-1 MAAAS
+1 MAAAN

-11 KEALTRF
+11 KEALT
-18 IQLIESYRE
+18 LP
-27 FRLAVEIALI
+27 
-37 CYTLLGDSHEK
+37 
-48 MLLQSIGVN
+48 SIGIN
-57 PQFITFT
+57 SQFITFT
-64 NVTMESDKYIC
+64 HVTMESDKYIC

-92 PMQPLRRPIT
+92 PNQPLRRPIT
-102 ADSALMNPNTRILA
+102 ADSALMNPNSRILA
-116 LKAQVPGT
+116 LKAQLQGT

-131 FNIEA
+131 FNIEMKA
-136 KQKIKSHQMPEQV
+136 KMKSYQMPEQV
-149 VFWKWITPKM
+149 VFWKWISPKM

-164 QTSVYHWPIEGDS
+164 QTSVYHWSIEGDS
-177 EPVKMFDRTANLAN
+177 EPVKMFERTANLAN

-201 SEKWLVLIGIAPGSP
+201 TEKWLVLIGIAPGAP
-216 ERPQLVKGNMQLF
+216 ERAQLVKGNMQLF

-241 HAASFASIRV
+241 HAASFAQFKV
-251 PGNDRDSI
+251 PGNENPSV
-259 LISFASKTSNAGQVT
+259 LISFASKTLNAGQVI

-284 QPGKP
+284 QPGRP
-289 SFSKKQ
+289 SFTKKQ

-308 PVAMQISQ
+308 PVAMQISH
-316 KYGLIYVITK
+316 KYNLIYVITK

-356 ASSIGGFYAVNRR
+356 ATSVGGFYAINRR

-379 ATIIPFVSGQLNN
+379 QTIVNFVSGQLNN
-392 LELAVNLAKRGN
+392 LELAVSLAKRGN
-404 LPGAENLVVQR
+404 LPGAEKLVVER
-415 FQELFAQTKY
+415 FHELFAQTKY

-471 KGKLNAFESLELSRL
+471 RGKLNAFESLELSRL

-511 GDLVKTVDNDLALKI
+511 GDLVK
-526 YIKARATPK
+526 
-535 VVAAFAER
+535 
-543 REFDKILIYSKQ
+543 

-561 YLFLLQTILRSDPQE
+561 YLFLLQTILRTDPQGAVNF
-576 ALEDLQKSGG
+576 ALMMSQMEGGSPVDYNTITDLFLQ
-586 APSSTKLGCSYEH
+586 
-599 VPRFME
+599 
-605 LPCSPIEQAALAFS
+605 
-619 LWSFHRNMIREATA
+619 RNLIREATA

-645 HGYLQTK
+645 HGFLQTK

-681 IAQLCEKAGLYIR
+681 IAQLCEKAGLYVR
-694 ALQHYSELPDIK
+694 ALQHYTELPDIK
-706 RVIVNTHAIEPQA
+706 RVIVNTHAIEPQ
-719 LVEFFGTL
+719 
-727 SREWALE
+727 
-734 CMKDLLMIN
+734 
-743 IKGNLQIIVQV
+743 V

-761 LGIDACIK
+761 LGVDACIK
-769 LFEQFKSYDGLYFF
+769 LFEQFRSYEGLYFF

-802 AAARTG
+802 AAAKTG

-820 NFYDPEKTKNFLMD
+820 NFYDAEKTKNFLME

-856 THYLYTNNMLRY
+856 THYLYTNNMVRY

-892 CPEDF
+892 CAEDF

-910 VEPLVAEC
+910 VEPLVEEC

-924 RLLTQFLEHL
+924 RMLTQFLEHL

-948 GKIIIESNN
+948 GF
-957 NPEHFLTTN
+957 H
-966 PYYDSRVVGKYCEK
+966 DSR
-980 RDPTLAVVAYR
+980 
-991 RGQCDDELI
+991 
-1000 NVTNKNSLFKLQARY
+1000 
-1015 VVERM
+1015 
-1020 DGDLWDKVLNPD
+1020 
-1032 NEFRRQLIDQVVS
+1032 
-1045 TALPES
+1045 
-1051 KSPEQV
+1051 
-1057 SAAVKAFMTAD
+1057 SAP
-1068 LPHELIELLEKIVLQ
+1068 PHELIELLEKIVLQ

-1104 DPSRVMDYINRLDN
+1104 DPSRVMDYVNRLDN
-1118 FDGPAVGEVAVE
+1118 FDGPAVGEMAVE

-1153 LLDNIRDIN
+1153 LLDKIHSID

-1174 AVWSQVAKAQLRE
+1174 AVWSQVAKAQLRD

-1200 DDATQFLDVIHAAE
+1200 DDATQFLDVIRAAE
-1214 DADVYHD
+1214 DGNVYHD

-1227 MVRQKT
+1227 MVRGKA

-1248 IDRLG
+1248 IDRLS

-1265 NLPNVGDRLYDA
+1265 NLQNVGDRLYDE

-1290 SNWAKLAST
+1290 SNWAKLAIT
-1299 LIKLNQF
+1299 LVKLQQF

-1312 ARKANSAKTWKEV
+1312 ARKANSSKTWKEV

-1338 QICGLNIIVQVD
+1338 QICGLNIIIQVD
-1350 DLEEVSEFYQNRG
+1350 DLEEVSEYYQNRG

-1390 VLYARYRHEKLM
+1390 VLYARYRPEKLM

-1435 QYDEFDNAATTVMN
+1435 QYGEFDNAATTIMN
-1449 HSPDAWD
+1449 HSPEAWD
-1456 HMQFKDIV
+1456 HMQFKDVV

-1481 QEHPDLINDLLNVL
+1481 EEHPDLINDVLNVL

-1500 HTRVVDIMR
+1500 HARVVDIMR

-1550 ESIELHDNFDQI
+1550 ESIDLHDNFDQI

-1575 MRRVAASI
+1575 MRRVAAYI

-1608 TASQSGD
+1608 TASQSGE

-1627 EQGKKEC
+1627 DQGKKEC

-1640 VCYDLIRPDVAL
+1640 VCYDLIRADIVL
-1652 ELAWMNNMIDFAF
+1652 ELAWMHNMIDFAF

-1674 YTGKVDELI
+1674 YTGKVDELV
-1683 KDKIEAQKEAMAKEN
+1683 KDKIEAQNEVKAKEQ
-1698 EEKDVMKQQNM
+1698 EEKDVVAQQNM

-1722 MPGMGGPGMGGGF
+1722 MPGMGGF
-1735 TPPPPPMGG
+1735 APPPPMGG
-1744 MGMPPMPP
+1744 LGMPPMPP
-1752 FVFVVSVSAGD
+1752 YVCHPWAAVFEEYSMNSVPMKS
-1763 GIEFFVYDL
+1763 
-1772 DCNVKFESWLTKLR
+1772 NVGTSKF
-1786 RINIACVQETKWVG
+1786 CVEQ
-1800 FKARDVDGYKLWYS
+1800 Y
-1814 GSERRRNGV
+1814 
-1823 GILVDEELRGLD
+1823 LV
-1835 GEEKMRFWEA
+1835 
-1845 LDEVVRGVP
+1845 
-1854 SSEKIVVA
+1854 
-1862 GDFNGHIGAL
+1862 
-1872 PGSFSD
+1872 
-1878 VHGGFGFRKRNE
+1878 
-1890 EGATL
+1890 
-1895 LEFAR
+1895 
-1900 SFGLVVVK
+1900 
-1908 WSFPKKD
+1908 
-1915 DHLITFRSAIAK
+1915 
-1927 TQIDFLLLRKGD
+1927 
-1939 KVLCKDCKVI
+1939 
-1949 PSENLSTQHTLLVM
+1949 
-1963 NLGIKKDRKR
+1963 
-1973 RGEECRLGIKWGGLT
+1973 
-1988 PVNAWEI
+1988 
-1995 GKKLAGM
+1995 
-2002 GVWQCRGD
+2002 
-2010 VDSKWDRVARC
+2010 
-2021 IRENASEVSGVSR
+2021 
-2034 GRAGHH
+2034 
-2040 RGNWRWNE
+2040 
-2048 EVKKKVRPRKG
+2048 
-2059 RERREKKLFRLA
+2059 
-2071 KARERKGRDLDQVK
+2071 
-2085 CIKGEDGTVLVE
+2085 
-2097 DDHIKNR
+2097 
-2104 WQSYFYRLLNDEGD
+2104 
-2118 RAIGLGELEHSEEC
+2118 
-2132 LDFSYCRRFKVEE
+2132 
-2145 VREAVRRMRRSRAT
+2145 
-2159 GPDEIPVDFWK
+2159 
-2170 FSGETGLR
+2170 
-2178 WLTGLFNGIFKT
+2178 
-2190 TKMSEAWR
+2190 
-2198 WSTMIPLYKNKGD
+2198 
-2211 IQSSNN
+2211 
-2217 YRGIKL
+2217 
-2223 LSHSMKI
+2223 

>member
-1 MAAAS
+1 MAAAN

-11 KEALTRF
+11 KEALT
-18 IQLIESYRE
+18 L
-27 FRLAVEIALI
+27 
-37 CYTLLGDSHEK
+37 T
-48 MLLQSIGVN
+48 SIGIN

-102 ADSALMNPNTRILA
+102 ADSALMNPNSRILA
-116 LKAQVPGT
+116 LKGC
-124 TQDHLQI
+124 I
-131 FNIEA
+131 
-136 KQKIKSHQMPEQV
+136 
-149 VFWKWITPKM
+149 WKWITPKM

-164 QTSVYHWPIEGDS
+164 QSSVYHWSIEGDS
-177 EPVKMFDRTANLAN
+177 EPVKMFDRAANLAN

-196 YRCDP
+196 YKCDP

-241 HAASFASIRV
+241 HAASFASFRV
-251 PGNDRDSI
+251 AGNDKDSI
-259 LISFASKTSNAGQVT
+259 LISFATKTSNAGQLT

-289 SFSKKQ
+289 SFTKKQ

-308 PVAMQISQ
+308 PVAMQSYIRNY
-316 KYGLIYVITK
+316 KTWPA
-326 LGLLFVYDLET
+326 FVYDLET

-348 DPIFLTSE
+348 DPIFLTAE
-356 ASSIGGFYAVNRR
+356 ASSVGGFYAVNRR

-561 YLFLLQTILRSDPQE
+561 YLFLLQTILRADPQGAVNF
-576 ALEDLQKSGG
+576 ALMMSQMEGGCPVDYNTITDLFLQ
-586 APSSTKLGCSYEH
+586 
-599 VPRFME
+599 
-605 LPCSPIEQAALAFS
+605 
-619 LWSFHRNMIREATA
+619 RNLIREATA

-645 HGYLQTK
+645 HGFLQTK

-681 IAQLCEKAGLYIR
+681 IAQLCEKAGLYVR

-727 SREWALE
+727 SKEWALE
-734 CMKDLLMIN
+734 CMKDLL
-743 IKGNLQIIVQV
+743 LV
-754 AKEYCEQ
+754 AKEYCEH
-761 LGIDACIK
+761 LGVETCIK
-769 LFEQFKSYDGLYFF
+769 LFEQFKSYEGLYFF

-794 DIHFKYIE
+794 EIHFKYIE
-802 AAARTG
+802 AAAKTG

-820 NFYDPEKTKNFLMD
+820 DFYNPEKTKNFLME

-856 THYLYTNNMLRY
+856 THYLYSNNMLRY

-874 KVNPGN
+874 KMMSV
-880 APLVVGQLLDDE
+880 LK
-892 CPEDF
+892 DF

-948 GKIIIESNN
+948 GKIIIDSNN

-1020 DGDLWDKVLNPD
+1020 DGDLWAKVLDPE
-1032 NEFRRQLIDQVVS
+1032 NEFRRLLIDQVVS

-1130 AQLYEEAFA
+1130 AQLYEEAYA

-1200 DDATQFLDVIHAAE
+1200 DDTTQFLEVIRAAE

-1253 DIEEFI
+1253 EIEEFI

-1265 NLPNVGDRLYDA
+1265 NLPNVGDRLYDE

-1290 SNWAKLAST
+1290 SNWGKLAST
-1299 LIKLNQF
+1299 LVKLNQF

-1350 DLEEVSEFYQNRG
+1350 DLEEVSQYYQDRG

-1420 CDEQQHWKELTYLYI
+1420 CDEQQHWQELTYLYI

-1449 HSPDAWD
+1449 HSPEAWD
-1456 HMQFKDIV
+1456 HMQFKDII

-1481 QEHPDLINDLLNVL
+1481 QEHPDLINDVLNVL

-1509 KAGHLRLVKPYMI
+1509 KAGHLRLVKPYMV

-1550 ESIELHDNFDQI
+1550 ESIDLHDNFDQI

-1575 MRRVAASI
+1575 MRRVAAYI

-1627 EQGKKEC
+1627 EQ
-1634 FASCLF
+1634 
-1640 VCYDLIRPDVAL
+1640 
-1652 ELAWMNNMIDFAF
+1652 
-1665 PYLLQFIRE
+1665 FIRE

-1683 KDKIEAQKEAMAKEN
+1683 KDKIEAMNEEKAKES
-1698 EEKDVMKQQNM
+1698 EEKDVIKQQNM

-1722 MPGMGGPGMGGGF
+1722 MQEWEVLVWRRF
-1735 TPPPPPMGG
+1735 CCTTPPPPMGG
-1744 MGMPPMPP
+1744 MGMGM
-1752 FVFVVSVSAGD
+1752 G
-1763 GIEFFVYDL
+1763 
-1772 DCNVKFESWLTKLR
+1772 
-1786 RINIACVQETKWVG
+1786 
-1800 FKARDVDGYKLWYS
+1800 
-1814 GSERRRNGV
+1814 
-1823 GILVDEELRGLD
+1823 
-1835 GEEKMRFWEA
+1835 M
-1845 LDEVVRGVP
+1845 
-1854 SSEKIVVA
+1854 VVA
-1862 GDFNGHIGAL
+1862 YGQ
-1872 PGSFSD
+1872 
-1878 VHGGFGFRKRNE
+1878 E
-1890 EGATL
+1890 EDA
-1895 LEFAR
+1895 
-1900 SFGLVVVK
+1900 
-1908 WSFPKKD
+1908 
-1915 DHLITFRSAIAK
+1915 
-1927 TQIDFLLLRKGD
+1927 
-1939 KVLCKDCKVI
+1939 
-1949 PSENLSTQHTLLVM
+1949 
-1963 NLGIKKDRKR
+1963 
-1973 RGEECRLGIKWGGLT
+1973 GGLSMCLYFLVSLSPFT
-1988 PVNAWEI
+1988 FLEVQ
-1995 GKKLAGM
+1995 GLKAG
-2002 GVWQCRGD
+2002 
-2010 VDSKWDRVARC
+2010 A
-2021 IRENASEVSGVSR
+2021 
-2034 GRAGHH
+2034 
-2040 RGNWRWNE
+2040 
-2048 EVKKKVRPRKG
+2048 
-2059 RERREKKLFRLA
+2059 
-2071 KARERKGRDLDQVK
+2071 
-2085 CIKGEDGTVLVE
+2085 
-2097 DDHIKNR
+2097 
-2104 WQSYFYRLLNDEGD
+2104 
-2118 RAIGLGELEHSEEC
+2118 
-2132 LDFSYCRRFKVEE
+2132 
-2145 VREAVRRMRRSRAT
+2145 
-2159 GPDEIPVDFWK
+2159 
-2170 FSGETGLR
+2170 
-2178 WLTGLFNGIFKT
+2178 
-2190 TKMSEAWR
+2190 
-2198 WSTMIPLYKNKGD
+2198 
-2211 IQSSNN
+2211 
-2217 YRGIKL
+2217 
-2223 LSHSMKI
+2223 

>member
-1 MAAAS
+1 MAAAN

-11 KEALTRF
+11 KEVLTLPSVG
-18 IQLIESYRE
+18 INQ
-27 FRLAVEIALI
+27 
-37 CYTLLGDSHEK
+37 
-48 MLLQSIGVN
+48 
-57 PQFITFT
+57 QFITFT

-84 VVIIDMNM
+84 VVIIDMSM

-102 ADSALMNPNTRILA
+102 ADSALMNPDSRILA

-136 KQKIKSHQMPEQV
+136 KAKLKSHQMPEQV
-149 VFWKWITPKM
+149 AFWKWITLKM

-164 QTSVYHWPIEGDS
+164 QNSVYHWSIEGDS

-196 YRCDP
+196 YKCSP
-201 SEKWLVLIGIAPGSP
+201 NEKWLVLIGIAPGPP
-216 ERPQLVKGNMQLF
+216 ERAQLVKGNMQLF

-241 HAASFASIRV
+241 HAASFAQFKV
-251 PGNDRDSI
+251 PGNENPSI
-259 LISFASKTSNAGQVT
+259 LISFASKSFNAGQIT

-289 SFSKKQ
+289 SFTKKQ

-308 PVAMQISQ
+308 PVAMQVSH
-316 KYGLIYVITK
+316 KFSLIYVITK

-337 ATAVYRNRISP
+337 ASAIYRNRISP

-356 ASSIGGFYAVNRR
+356 ASSVGGFYAINRR

-379 ATIIPFVSGQLNN
+379 ATIIPFISGQLNN

-404 LPGAENLVVQR
+404 LPGAEELVVER
-415 FQELFAQTKY
+415 FKELFAQTKY

-471 KGKLNAFESLELSRL
+471 KGKLNSYESLELSRL

-511 GDLVKTVDNDLALKI
+511 GDLVK
-526 YIKARATPK
+526 
-535 VVAAFAER
+535 
-543 REFDKILIYSKQ
+543 

-561 YLFLLQTILRSDPQE
+561 YMFLLQTILRTDPQGAVNF
-576 ALEDLQKSGG
+576 ALMMSQMEGGCPVDFNTITDLFLQ
-586 APSSTKLGCSYEH
+586 
-599 VPRFME
+599 
-605 LPCSPIEQAALAFS
+605 
-619 LWSFHRNMIREATA
+619 RNLIREATA

-645 HGYLQTK
+645 HAFLQTK

-681 IAQLCEKAGLYIR
+681 VAQL
-694 ALQHYSELPDIK
+694 S
-706 RVIVNTHAIEPQA
+706 
-719 LVEFFGTL
+719 
-727 SREWALE
+727 
-734 CMKDLLMIN
+734 
-743 IKGNLQIIVQV
+743 
-754 AKEYCEQ
+754 AK
-761 LGIDACIK
+761 
-769 LFEQFKSYDGLYFF
+769 
-783 LGSYLSSSEDP
+783 
-794 DIHFKYIE
+794 
-802 AAARTG
+802 TG

-820 NFYDPEKTKNFLMD
+820 NFYDAEKTKNFLME

-910 VEPLVAEC
+910 VEPLVEEC

-948 GKIIIESNN
+948 
-957 NPEHFLTTN
+957 
-966 PYYDSRVVGKYCEK
+966 
-980 RDPTLAVVAYR
+980 
-991 RGQCDDELI
+991 
-1000 NVTNKNSLFKLQARY
+1000 
-1015 VVERM
+1015 
-1020 DGDLWDKVLNPD
+1020 
-1032 NEFRRQLIDQVVS
+1032 
-1045 TALPES
+1045 
-1051 KSPEQV
+1051 EQV

-1139 IFKKFNLNVQAVNV
+1139 IFKKFNLNVQAVDV
-1153 LLDNIRDIN
+1153 LLDNVKSIERS
-1162 RAVEF
+1162 VEF

-1174 AVWSQVAKAQLRE
+1174 SVWSQVAKAQLRE

-1200 DDATQFLDVIHAAE
+1200 EDATHFLEVIRATE
-1214 DADVYHD
+1214 DANVYDD
-1221 LVKYLL
+1221 LVRYLL
-1227 MVRQKT
+1227 MVRQKV

-1253 DIEEFI
+1253 EIEEFI

-1265 NLPNVGDRLYDA
+1265 NLPNVGDRLYDE
-1277 ALYEAAKIIFAFI
+1277 ALYEAAKIIYAFI
-1290 SNWAKLAST
+1290 SNWGKLAVT
-1299 LIKLNQF
+1299 LVKLQQF

-1338 QICGLNIIVQVD
+1338 QICGLNVIIQVD

-1363 CFNEL
+1363 CFSEL

-1390 VLYARYRHEKLM
+1390 VLYARYRYEKLM

-1420 CDEQQHWKELTYLYI
+1420 CDEQQHWQELTYLYI

-1449 HSPDAWD
+1449 HSPEAWE

-1464 VKVANVE
+1464 AKVANVE

-1495 ALRVD
+1495 ALRLD

-1509 KAGHLRLVKPYMI
+1509 KAGQLRLIKPYMV

-1550 ESIELHDNFDQI
+1550 ESIDLHDSFDQI
-1562 GLAQKIEKHELLE
+1562 GLAQKIEKHELVE
-1575 MRRVAASI
+1575 MRRVAAYI

-1594 ALSKKDNLYKDAME
+1594 ALSKKDNMYKDCME
-1608 TASQSGD
+1608 TASQSGEHD
-1615 RELAEELLVYFI
+1615 LAEQLLVYFI

-1634 FASCLF
+1634 FATCLF

-1652 ELAWMNNMIDFAF
+1652 ELAWIHNMLDFAF

-1674 YTGKVDELI
+1674 YSGKVDELI
-1683 KDKIEAQKEAMAKEN
+1683 KDKLEAQKEVKAKEQ
-1698 EEKDVMKQQNM
+1698 EDKDVMSQQNM

-1722 MPGMGGPGMGGGF
+1722 MPGMGGGGGYG
-1735 TPPPPPMGG
+1735 PPPPMGG
-1744 MGMPPMPP
+1744 GMPGMPPMPSYGMP
-1752 FVFVVSVSAGD
+1752 PMG
-1763 GIEFFVYDL
+1763 
-1772 DCNVKFESWLTKLR
+1772 
-1786 RINIACVQETKWVG
+1786 
-1800 FKARDVDGYKLWYS
+1800 GY
-1814 GSERRRNGV
+1814 
-1823 GILVDEELRGLD
+1823 
-1835 GEEKMRFWEA
+1835 
-1845 LDEVVRGVP
+1845 
-1854 SSEKIVVA
+1854 
-1862 GDFNGHIGAL
+1862 
-1872 PGSFSD
+1872 
-1878 VHGGFGFRKRNE
+1878 
-1890 EGATL
+1890 
-1895 LEFAR
+1895 
-1900 SFGLVVVK
+1900 
-1908 WSFPKKD
+1908 
-1915 DHLITFRSAIAK
+1915 
-1927 TQIDFLLLRKGD
+1927 
-1939 KVLCKDCKVI
+1939 
-1949 PSENLSTQHTLLVM
+1949 
-1963 NLGIKKDRKR
+1963 
-1973 RGEECRLGIKWGGLT
+1973 
-1988 PVNAWEI
+1988 
-1995 GKKLAGM
+1995 
-2002 GVWQCRGD
+2002 
-2010 VDSKWDRVARC
+2010 
-2021 IRENASEVSGVSR
+2021 
-2034 GRAGHH
+2034 
-2040 RGNWRWNE
+2040 
-2048 EVKKKVRPRKG
+2048 
-2059 RERREKKLFRLA
+2059 
-2071 KARERKGRDLDQVK
+2071 
-2085 CIKGEDGTVLVE
+2085 
-2097 DDHIKNR
+2097 
-2104 WQSYFYRLLNDEGD
+2104 
-2118 RAIGLGELEHSEEC
+2118 
-2132 LDFSYCRRFKVEE
+2132 
-2145 VREAVRRMRRSRAT
+2145 
-2159 GPDEIPVDFWK
+2159 
-2170 FSGETGLR
+2170 
-2178 WLTGLFNGIFKT
+2178 
-2190 TKMSEAWR
+2190 
-2198 WSTMIPLYKNKGD
+2198 
-2211 IQSSNN
+2211 
-2217 YRGIKL
+2217 
-2223 LSHSMKI
+2223 

>member
-11 KEALTRF
+11 KEALT
-18 IQLIESYRE
+18 LP
-27 FRLAVEIALI
+27 
-37 CYTLLGDSHEK
+37 
-48 MLLQSIGVN
+48 SIGIN

-64 NVTMESDKYIC
+64 HVTMESEKYIC
-75 VRETAPQNS
+75 VRETSPQNS
-84 VVIIDMNM
+84 VVIIDMSM

-102 ADSALMNPNTRILA
+102 ADSALMNPNSRILA
-116 LKAQVPGT
+116 LKAQLQGT
-124 TQDHLQI
+124 NQDHLQI
-131 FNIEA
+131 FNIELKA
-136 KQKIKSHQMPEQV
+136 KIKSYQMPEQI

-164 QTSVYHWPIEGDS
+164 QTSVYHWSIEGDS
-177 EPVKMFDRTANLAN
+177 EPVKMFDRTANMAN

-201 SEKWLVLIGIAPGSP
+201 SEKWLVLIGIAPGSS

-241 HAASFASIRV
+241 HAASFAQFKL
-251 PGNDRDSI
+251 PGNENPSI
-259 LISFASKTSNAGQVT
+259 LISFATKTLNAGQIT

-289 SFSKKQ
+289 SFTKKQ

-316 KYGLIYVITK
+316 KYSLIYVITK

-337 ATAVYRNRISP
+337 ASAVYRNRISP
-348 DPIFLTSE
+348 DPIFLTAE
-356 ASSIGGFYAVNRR
+356 ASSVGGFYAVNRR

-379 ATIIPFVSGQLNN
+379 QTIVPFVSGQLNN

-404 LPGAENLVVQR
+404 LPGAEQLVVQR

-436 QGILRTPDTVAKFQ
+436 QGLLRTPDTVAKFQ

-471 KGKLNAFESLELSRL
+471 RGKLNAFESLELSRL

-511 GDLVKTVDNDLALKI
+511 GDLVKTVDNDLA
-526 YIKARATPK
+526 
-535 VVAAFAER
+535 
-543 REFDKILIYSKQ
+543 EFDKILIYSKQ

-561 YLFLLQTILRSDPQE
+561 YLFLLQTILRSDPQGAVNF
-576 ALEDLQKSGG
+576 ALMMSQMEGGCPVDYNTITDLFLQ
-586 APSSTKLGCSYEH
+586 
-599 VPRFME
+599 
-605 LPCSPIEQAALAFS
+605 
-619 LWSFHRNMIREATA
+619 RNLIREATA

-645 HGYLQTK
+645 HAHLQTK

-681 IAQLCEKAGLYIR
+681 IAQLCEKAGLYMR
-694 ALQHYSELPDIK
+694 ALQHYTELPDIK
-706 RVIVNTHAIEPQA
+706 RVIVNTHAIEPQS

-734 CMKDLLMIN
+734 CMKDLLLVN
-743 IKGNLQIIVQV
+743 LRGNLQIIVQA

-761 LGIDACIK
+761 LGVDACIK
-769 LFEQFKSYDGLYFF
+769 LFEQFKSYEGLYFF

-802 AAARTG
+802 AAAKTG

-820 NFYDPEKTKNFLMD
+820 NFYDPEKTKNFLME

-856 THYLYTNNMLRY
+856 THYLYTSNMLRY

-910 VEPLVAEC
+910 VEPLVDEC

-948 GKIIIESNN
+948 GKIIIDSNN

-991 RGQCDDELI
+991 RGQCDEELI

-1020 DGDLWDKVLNPD
+1020 DGDLWENVLNPE
-1032 NEFRRQLIDQVVS
+1032 NVYRRQLIDQVVS

-1083 NSAFS
+1083 NSAF
-1088 GNFNLQ
+1088 
-1094 NLLILTAIKA
+1094 I
-1104 DPSRVMDYINRLDN
+1104 
-1118 FDGPAVGEVAVE
+1118 GEVAVE

-1153 LLDNIRDIN
+1153 LLDNIRSIE

-1200 DDATQFLDVIHAAE
+1200 DDVTQFLDVIRAAE
-1214 DADVYHD
+1214 DANVYHD
-1221 LVKYLL
+1221 LVRYLL
-1227 MVRQKT
+1227 MVRQKA

-1248 IDRLG
+1248 IDRLSE
-1253 DIEEFI
+1253 IEEFI

-1265 NLPNVGDRLYDA
+1265 NLQNVGDRLYDE

-1290 SNWAKLAST
+1290 SNWAKLAIT
-1299 LIKLNQF
+1299 LVKLRQF

-1312 ARKANSAKTWKEV
+1312 ARKANSSKTWKEV

-1338 QICGLNIIVQVD
+1338 QICGLNIIIQVD
-1350 DLEEVSEFYQNRG
+1350 DLEEVSEYYQNRG

-1390 VLYARYRHEKLM
+1390 VLYARYRPEKLM

-1435 QYDEFDNAATTVMN
+1435 QYDEFDNAATTIMN
-1449 HSPDAWD
+1449 HSPEAWD
-1456 HMQFKDIV
+1456 HMQFKDV
-1464 VKVANVE
+1464 AVKVANVE

-1481 QEHPDLINDLLNVL
+1481 QEHPDLINDFLNVL

-1509 KAGHLRLVKPYMI
+1509 KAGHLHLVKPYMV
-1522 AVQSNNVSAVNEALN
+1522 AVQSNNVAAVNEALN
-1537 EIYVEEEDYDRLR
+1537 GIYVEEEDYERLR
-1550 ESIELHDNFDQI
+1550 ESIDMHDSFDQI

-1575 MRRVAASI
+1575 MRRVAAYI

-1627 EQGKKEC
+1627 EKGKKEC

-1640 VCYDLIRPDVAL
+1640 VCYDLIRPDIAL

-1674 YTGKVDELI
+1674 YTGKVDELV
-1683 KDKIEAQKEAMAKEN
+1683 KDKIESLIEVKAKEK
-1698 EEKDVMKQQNM
+1698 EEKDVIAQQNM

-1722 MPGMGGPGMGGGF
+1722 MSGMGGVPGMGGF
-1735 TPPPPPMGG
+1735 APPPGMGG

-1752 FVFVVSVSAGD
+1752 FGMPPM
-1763 GIEFFVYDL
+1763 
-1772 DCNVKFESWLTKLR
+1772 
-1786 RINIACVQETKWVG
+1786 
-1800 FKARDVDGYKLWYS
+1800 
-1814 GSERRRNGV
+1814 GS
-1823 GILVDEELRGLD
+1823 
-1835 GEEKMRFWEA
+1835 
-1845 LDEVVRGVP
+1845 
-1854 SSEKIVVA
+1854 
-1862 GDFNGHIGAL
+1862 
-1872 PGSFSD
+1872 
-1878 VHGGFGFRKRNE
+1878 
-1890 EGATL
+1890 
-1895 LEFAR
+1895 
-1900 SFGLVVVK
+1900 
-1908 WSFPKKD
+1908 
-1915 DHLITFRSAIAK
+1915 
-1927 TQIDFLLLRKGD
+1927 
-1939 KVLCKDCKVI
+1939 
-1949 PSENLSTQHTLLVM
+1949 
-1963 NLGIKKDRKR
+1963 
-1973 RGEECRLGIKWGGLT
+1973 
-1988 PVNAWEI
+1988 
-1995 GKKLAGM
+1995 
-2002 GVWQCRGD
+2002 
-2010 VDSKWDRVARC
+2010 
-2021 IRENASEVSGVSR
+2021 
-2034 GRAGHH
+2034 
-2040 RGNWRWNE
+2040 
-2048 EVKKKVRPRKG
+2048 
-2059 RERREKKLFRLA
+2059 
-2071 KARERKGRDLDQVK
+2071 
-2085 CIKGEDGTVLVE
+2085 
-2097 DDHIKNR
+2097 
-2104 WQSYFYRLLNDEGD
+2104 SY
-2118 RAIGLGELEHSEEC
+2118 
-2132 LDFSYCRRFKVEE
+2132 
-2145 VREAVRRMRRSRAT
+2145 
-2159 GPDEIPVDFWK
+2159 
-2170 FSGETGLR
+2170 
-2178 WLTGLFNGIFKT
+2178 
-2190 TKMSEAWR
+2190 
-2198 WSTMIPLYKNKGD
+2198 
-2211 IQSSNN
+2211 
-2217 YRGIKL
+2217 
-2223 LSHSMKI
+2223 

>member
-1 MAAAS
+1 MAAAN
-6 APITM
+6 APISM
-11 KEALTRF
+11 KEVLT
-18 IQLIESYRE
+18 LP
-27 FRLAVEIALI
+27 
-37 CYTLLGDSHEK
+37 
-48 MLLQSIGVN
+48 SIGIN
-57 PQFITFT
+57 PQHITFT

-75 VRETAPQNS
+75 VRETSPQNS
-84 VVIIDMNM
+84 VVIVDMNM

-116 LKAQVPGT
+116 LKAQLPGT

-131 FNIEA
+131 FNIELKA
-136 KQKIKSHQMPEQV
+136 KIKSHQMPEQV
-149 VFWKWITPKM
+149 VFWKWISPKL
-159 LGLVT
+159 LGMVT
-164 QTSVYHWPIEGDS
+164 QTTVYHWSIEGDS

-196 YRCDP
+196 YKCDP
-201 SEKWLVLIGIAPGSP
+201 SEKWLVLIGIAPGSA

-241 HAASFASIRV
+241 HAASFAQFKV
-251 PGNDRDSI
+251 PGNENPSV
-259 LISFASKTSNAGQVT
+259 LISFATKSFNSGQIT

-289 SFSKKQ
+289 AFSKKQ

-308 PVAMQISQ
+308 PVAMQISH
-316 KYGLIYVITK
+316 KYSLIYVITK

-337 ATAVYRNRISP
+337 AAAVYRNRISP
-348 DPIFLTSE
+348 DPIFLTAE
-356 ASSIGGFYAVNRR
+356 ASSVGGFYAINRR

-379 ATIIPFVSGQLNN
+379 ATIVPFVSGQLNN

-436 QGILRTPDTVAKFQ
+436 QGLLRTPDTVAKFQ

-471 KGKLNAFESLELSRL
+471 RGKLNAFESLELSRL
-486 VVNQN
+486 V
-491 KKNLLENWLAEDKLE
+491 
-506 CSEEL
+506 
-511 GDLVKTVDNDLALKI
+511 TVDNDLALKI

-561 YLFLLQTILRSDPQE
+561 YLFLLQTILRTDPQGAVNF
-576 ALEDLQKSGG
+576 ALMMSQMEGGCPVDYNTITDLFLQ
-586 APSSTKLGCSYEH
+586 
-599 VPRFME
+599 
-605 LPCSPIEQAALAFS
+605 
-619 LWSFHRNMIREATA
+619 RNLIREATA

-681 IAQLCEKAGLYIR
+681 IAQLCEKAGLYMR
-694 ALQHYSELPDIK
+694 ALQHYTELPDIK
-706 RVIVNTHAIEPQA
+706 RVIVNTHAIEPQS

-734 CMKDLLMIN
+734 CMKDLLLVN
-743 IKGNLQIIVQV
+743 LRGNLQIIVQT

-761 LGIDACIK
+761 LGVDACIK
-769 LFEQFKSYDGLYFF
+769 LFEQFKSYEGLYFF

-802 AAARTG
+802 AAAKTG

-820 NFYDPEKTKNFLMD
+820 NFYDAEKTKNFLME

-848 RFGFVPDL
+848 RFGYVPDL

-910 VEPLVAEC
+910 VEPLVEEC

-948 GKIIIESNN
+948 
-957 NPEHFLTTN
+957 
-966 PYYDSRVVGKYCEK
+966 
-980 RDPTLAVVAYR
+980 VVAYR

-1020 DGDLWDKVLNPD
+1020 DADLWEKVLNPE
-1032 NEFRRQLIDQVVS
+1032 NSFRRQLIDQVVS

-1068 LPHELIELLEKIVLQ
+1068 LPHELIELLEKI
-1083 NSAFS
+1083 
-1088 GNFNLQ
+1088 
-1094 NLLILTAIKA
+1094 AIKA

-1153 LLDNIRDIN
+1153 LLDNIRSIE

-1200 DDATQFLDVIHAAE
+1200 DDSTQFLDVIRAAE

-1221 LVKYLL
+1221 LVRYLL
-1227 MVRQKT
+1227 MVRQKV

-1265 NLPNVGDRLYDA
+1265 NLQNVGDRLYDDT
-1277 ALYEAAKIIFAFI
+1277 LYEAAKIIYAFI
-1290 SNWAKLAST
+1290 SNWAKLAVT
-1299 LIKLNQF
+1299 LVKLQQF

-1350 DLEEVSEFYQNRG
+1350 DLEEVSEYYQNRG
-1363 CFNEL
+1363 YFNEL

-1390 VLYARYRHEKLM
+1390 VLYARYRYEKLM

-1435 QYDEFDNAATTVMN
+1435 QYDEFDNAATTIMN
-1449 HSPDAWD
+1449 HSPEAWD
-1456 HMQFKDIV
+1456 HMQFKDV
-1464 VKVANVE
+1464 AVKVANVE

-1509 KAGHLRLVKPYMI
+1509 KAGHLLLVKPYMV

-1537 EIYVEEEDYDRLR
+1537 EIYVEEEDYERLR
-1550 ESIELHDNFDQI
+1550 ESIDMHDNFDQI

-1575 MRRVAASI
+1575 MRRVAAYI

-1640 VCYDLIRPDVAL
+1640 VCYDLIRADVAL
-1652 ELAWMNNMIDFAF
+1652 ELAWMNNMVDFAF
-1665 PYLLQFIRE
+1665 PYLLQFVRE
-1674 YTGKVDELI
+1674 YTGKVDELV
-1683 KDKIEAQKEAMAKEN
+1683 KDRIEQQIEVKTKEK
-1698 EEKDVMKQQNM
+1698 EEKDVIAQQNM

-1722 MPGMGGPGMGGGF
+1722 MPGMGGGPSMGGGF
-1735 TPPPPPMGG
+1735 APPPPMGG

-1752 FVFVVSVSAGD
+1752 FGMPPM
-1763 GIEFFVYDL
+1763 
-1772 DCNVKFESWLTKLR
+1772 
-1786 RINIACVQETKWVG
+1786 
-1800 FKARDVDGYKLWYS
+1800 
-1814 GSERRRNGV
+1814 GS
-1823 GILVDEELRGLD
+1823 
-1835 GEEKMRFWEA
+1835 
-1845 LDEVVRGVP
+1845 
-1854 SSEKIVVA
+1854 
-1862 GDFNGHIGAL
+1862 
-1872 PGSFSD
+1872 
-1878 VHGGFGFRKRNE
+1878 
-1890 EGATL
+1890 
-1895 LEFAR
+1895 
-1900 SFGLVVVK
+1900 
-1908 WSFPKKD
+1908 
-1915 DHLITFRSAIAK
+1915 
-1927 TQIDFLLLRKGD
+1927 
-1939 KVLCKDCKVI
+1939 
-1949 PSENLSTQHTLLVM
+1949 
-1963 NLGIKKDRKR
+1963 
-1973 RGEECRLGIKWGGLT
+1973 
-1988 PVNAWEI
+1988 
-1995 GKKLAGM
+1995 
-2002 GVWQCRGD
+2002 
-2010 VDSKWDRVARC
+2010 
-2021 IRENASEVSGVSR
+2021 
-2034 GRAGHH
+2034 
-2040 RGNWRWNE
+2040 
-2048 EVKKKVRPRKG
+2048 
-2059 RERREKKLFRLA
+2059 
-2071 KARERKGRDLDQVK
+2071 
-2085 CIKGEDGTVLVE
+2085 
-2097 DDHIKNR
+2097 
-2104 WQSYFYRLLNDEGD
+2104 Y
-2118 RAIGLGELEHSEEC
+2118 
-2132 LDFSYCRRFKVEE
+2132 
-2145 VREAVRRMRRSRAT
+2145 
-2159 GPDEIPVDFWK
+2159 
-2170 FSGETGLR
+2170 
-2178 WLTGLFNGIFKT
+2178 
-2190 TKMSEAWR
+2190 
-2198 WSTMIPLYKNKGD
+2198 
-2211 IQSSNN
+2211 
-2217 YRGIKL
+2217 
-2223 LSHSMKI
+2223 

>member
-1 MAAAS
+1 MAAAN

-11 KEALTRF
+11 KEVLT
-18 IQLIESYRE
+18 LP
-27 FRLAVEIALI
+27 
-37 CYTLLGDSHEK
+37 
-48 MLLQSIGVN
+48 SIGIS

-84 VVIIDMNM
+84 VVIVDMNM
-92 PMQPLRRPIT
+92 PNQPLRRPIT
-102 ADSALMNPNTRILA
+102 ADSALMNPNSRILA
-116 LKAQVPGT
+116 LKAQLPGT

-131 FNIEA
+131 FNIEM
-136 KQKIKSHQMPEQV
+136 KTKMKSYQMPEQI

-164 QTSVYHWPIEGDS
+164 QSSCYHWSIEGDS
-177 EPVKMFDRTANLAN
+177 EPVKMFERTANLAS

-216 ERPQLVKGNMQLF
+216 ERQQLVKGNMQLF
-229 SVDQQRSQALEA
+229 SVEQQRSQALEA
-241 HAASFASIRV
+241 HAAAFAQFKV
-251 PGNDRDSI
+251 PGNENPST
-259 LISFASKTSNAGQVT
+259 LISFATKTFNAGQIT

-308 PVAMQISQ
+308 PVAMQISH
-316 KYGLIYVITK
+316 KYNLIYVITK

-337 ATAVYRNRISP
+337 AAAVYRNRISP

-356 ASSIGGFYAVNRR
+356 ASTVGGFYAINRR

-379 ATIIPFVSGQLNN
+379 ATIVPFVSGQLNN

-471 KGKLNAFESLELSRL
+471 RGKLNAFESLELSRL

-511 GDLVKTVDNDLALKI
+511 GDLVK
-526 YIKARATPK
+526 
-535 VVAAFAER
+535 
-543 REFDKILIYSKQ
+543 

-561 YLFLLQTILRSDPQE
+561 YLFLLQTILRTDPQGAVNF
-576 ALEDLQKSGG
+576 ALMMSQMEGGCPVDYNTITDLFLQ
-586 APSSTKLGCSYEH
+586 
-599 VPRFME
+599 
-605 LPCSPIEQAALAFS
+605 
-619 LWSFHRNMIREATA
+619 RNLIREATA

-645 HGYLQTK
+645 HAFLQTK

-694 ALQHYSELPDIK
+694 ALQ
-706 RVIVNTHAIEPQA
+706 
-719 LVEFFGTL
+719 
-727 SREWALE
+727 
-734 CMKDLLMIN
+734 
-743 IKGNLQIIVQV
+743 
-754 AKEYCEQ
+754 
-761 LGIDACIK
+761 
-769 LFEQFKSYDGLYFF
+769 
-783 LGSYLSSSEDP
+783 
-794 DIHFKYIE
+794 YIE
-802 AAARTG
+802 AAAKTG

-820 NFYDPEKTKNFLMD
+820 NFYDAEKTKNFLME

-848 RFGFVPDL
+848 RFGFVGDL

-910 VEPLVAEC
+910 VEPLVDEC

-948 GKIIIESNN
+948 
-957 NPEHFLTTN
+957 
-966 PYYDSRVVGKYCEK
+966 
-980 RDPTLAVVAYR
+980 
-991 RGQCDDELI
+991 
-1000 NVTNKNSLFKLQARY
+1000 
-1015 VVERM
+1015 
-1020 DGDLWDKVLNPD
+1020 
-1032 NEFRRQLIDQVVS
+1032 
-1045 TALPES
+1045 
-1051 KSPEQV
+1051 
-1057 SAAVKAFMTAD
+1057 VKAFMTAD

-1130 AQLYEEAFA
+1130 AQLYEEAYA

-1153 LLDNIRDIN
+1153 LLDNIRSID

-1200 DDATQFLDVIHAAE
+1200 DDATQFHEVIRAAE
-1214 DADVYHD
+1214 EADVYHD

-1227 MVRQKT
+1227 MVRQKA
-1233 KEPKVDSELIYAYAK
+1233 KEPKVDSELIFAYAK
-1248 IDRLG
+1248 IDRLSE
-1253 DIEEFI
+1253 IEEFI

-1265 NLPNVGDRLYDA
+1265 NLQLVGDRLFDD

-1290 SNWAKLAST
+1290 SNWAKLACT
-1299 LIKLNQF
+1299 LVKLKQF

-1338 QICGLNIIVQVD
+1338 QMCGLNIIVQVD
-1350 DLEEVSEFYQNRG
+1350 DLEEVSEYYQNRG
-1363 CFNEL
+1363 YFNEL

-1390 VLYARYRHEKLM
+1390 VLYARYRYEKLM

-1435 QYDEFDNAATTVMN
+1435 QYDEFDNAAATVMN
-1449 HSPDAWD
+1449 HSPEAWD

-1464 VKVANVE
+1464 VK
-1471 LYYKAVHFYL
+1471 
-1481 QEHPDLINDLLNVL
+1481 
-1495 ALRVD
+1495 
-1500 HTRVVDIMR
+1500 
-1509 KAGHLRLVKPYMI
+1509 AGHLLLVKPYMV

-1537 EIYVEEEDYDRLR
+1537 QIYVEEEDYDRLR
-1550 ESIELHDNFDQI
+1550 ESIDLHDNFDQI

-1575 MRRVAASI
+1575 MRRVAAYI

-1627 EQGKKEC
+1627 EKGKKEC

-1640 VCYDLIRPDVAL
+1640 VCYDLVRPDVAL

-1674 YTGKVDELI
+1674 YTGKVDELV
-1683 KDKIEAQKEAMAKEN
+1683 KDKLEAQKEVKAKEQ
-1698 EEKDVMKQQNM
+1698 EEKDVIAQQNM

-1722 MPGMGGPGMGGGF
+1722 MPGMGGPGMPGGF
-1735 TPPPPPMGG
+1735 VPPQMGG
-1744 MGMPPMPP
+1744 MGMPPMSQFGMPP
-1752 FVFVVSVSAGD
+1752 
-1763 GIEFFVYDL
+1763 
-1772 DCNVKFESWLTKLR
+1772 
-1786 RINIACVQETKWVG
+1786 
-1800 FKARDVDGYKLWYS
+1800 
-1814 GSERRRNGV
+1814 
-1823 GILVDEELRGLD
+1823 
-1835 GEEKMRFWEA
+1835 
-1845 LDEVVRGVP
+1845 
-1854 SSEKIVVA
+1854 
-1862 GDFNGHIGAL
+1862 
-1872 PGSFSD
+1872 
-1878 VHGGFGFRKRNE
+1878 
-1890 EGATL
+1890 
-1895 LEFAR
+1895 
-1900 SFGLVVVK
+1900 
-1908 WSFPKKD
+1908 
-1915 DHLITFRSAIAK
+1915 
-1927 TQIDFLLLRKGD
+1927 
-1939 KVLCKDCKVI
+1939 
-1949 PSENLSTQHTLLVM
+1949 
-1963 NLGIKKDRKR
+1963 
-1973 RGEECRLGIKWGGLT
+1973 
-1988 PVNAWEI
+1988 
-1995 GKKLAGM
+1995 M
-2002 GVWQCRGD
+2002 G
-2010 VDSKWDRVARC
+2010 
-2021 IRENASEVSGVSR
+2021 
-2034 GRAGHH
+2034 
-2040 RGNWRWNE
+2040 
-2048 EVKKKVRPRKG
+2048 
-2059 RERREKKLFRLA
+2059 
-2071 KARERKGRDLDQVK
+2071 
-2085 CIKGEDGTVLVE
+2085 
-2097 DDHIKNR
+2097 
-2104 WQSYFYRLLNDEGD
+2104 
-2118 RAIGLGELEHSEEC
+2118 
-2132 LDFSYCRRFKVEE
+2132 
-2145 VREAVRRMRRSRAT
+2145 
-2159 GPDEIPVDFWK
+2159 
-2170 FSGETGLR
+2170 
-2178 WLTGLFNGIFKT
+2178 
-2190 TKMSEAWR
+2190 
-2198 WSTMIPLYKNKGD
+2198 
-2211 IQSSNN
+2211 N
-2217 YRGIKL
+2217 Y
-2223 LSHSMKI
+2223 

>member
-1 MAAAS
+1 
-6 APITM
+6 
-11 KEALTRF
+11 
-18 IQLIESYRE
+18 
-27 FRLAVEIALI
+27 
-37 CYTLLGDSHEK
+37 
-48 MLLQSIGVN
+48 
-57 PQFITFT
+57 
-64 NVTMESDKYIC
+64 MESDKYIC
-75 VRETAPQNS
+75 IRETSPQNS
-84 VVIIDMNM
+84 VVIIDMSM

-102 ADSALMNPNTRILA
+102 ADSALMNPNSRILA
-116 LKAQVPGT
+116 LKAQVPGS
-124 TQDHLQI
+124 TQDHLQV
-131 FNIEA
+131 FNIELKA
-136 KQKIKSHQMPEQV
+136 KMKSHQMTEQV
-149 VFWKWITPKM
+149 VFWKWITPKT
-159 LGLVT
+159 LGIVT
-164 QTSVYHWPIEGDS
+164 QTSVYHWSIEGDS
-177 EPVKMFDRTANLAN
+177 APVKMFDRTANLAN

-201 SEKWLVLIGIAPGSP
+201 NEKWLVLIGIAPGSP
-216 ERPQLVKGNMQLF
+216 ERPQLVKGSMQLF

-241 HAASFASIRV
+241 HAASFATFRV
-251 PGNDRDSI
+251 AGNDKDST
-259 LISFASKTSNAGQVT
+259 LICFASKSVNAGQVT
-274 SKLHVIELGA
+274 SKMHVIELGA

-289 SFSKKQ
+289 SFTKKQ

-308 PVAMQISQ
+308 PVSMQISN

-326 LGLLFVYDLET
+326 LGLLFVYDLES

-348 DPIFLTSE
+348 DPIFLTTE
-356 ASSIGGFYAVNRR
+356 ASSEGGFYAINRR

-379 ATIIPFVSGQLNN
+379 ATIVPFVSGQLNN

-404 LPGAENLVVQR
+404 LPGAEELVVQR

-436 QGILRTPDTVAKFQ
+436 RGILRTPDTVAKFQ

-471 KGKLNAFESLELSRL
+471 RGKLNVFESLELSRL

-511 GDLVKTVDNDLALKI
+511 GDLVK
-526 YIKARATPK
+526 
-535 VVAAFAER
+535 
-543 REFDKILIYSKQ
+543 
-555 VGYTPD
+555 VGYAPD
-561 YLFLLQTILRSDPQE
+561 YLFLLQTILRTDPQGAVNF
-576 ALEDLQKSGG
+576 ALMMSQMEGGCPVDYNTITDLFLQ
-586 APSSTKLGCSYEH
+586 
-599 VPRFME
+599 
-605 LPCSPIEQAALAFS
+605 
-619 LWSFHRNMIREATA
+619 RNLIREATA

-671 GMFSHYDRPR
+671 G
-681 IAQLCEKAGLYIR
+681 I
-694 ALQHYSELPDIK
+694 
-706 RVIVNTHAIEPQA
+706 
-719 LVEFFGTL
+719 
-727 SREWALE
+727 
-734 CMKDLLMIN
+734 
-743 IKGNLQIIVQV
+743 
-754 AKEYCEQ
+754 
-761 LGIDACIK
+761 
-769 LFEQFKSYDGLYFF
+769 
-783 LGSYLSSSEDP
+783 EDP
-794 DIHFKYIE
+794 ELHFKYIE
-802 AAARTG
+802 AAAKTG

-820 NFYDPEKTKNFLMD
+820 NFYDAEKTKNFLME

-910 VEPLVAEC
+910 VEPLVEEC

-948 GKIIIESNN
+948 
-957 NPEHFLTTN
+957 
-966 PYYDSRVVGKYCEK
+966 
-980 RDPTLAVVAYR
+980 
-991 RGQCDDELI
+991 
-1000 NVTNKNSLFKLQARY
+1000 
-1015 VVERM
+1015 
-1020 DGDLWDKVLNPD
+1020 
-1032 NEFRRQLIDQVVS
+1032 
-1045 TALPES
+1045 
-1051 KSPEQV
+1051 
-1057 SAAVKAFMTAD
+1057 AAVKAFMTAD

-1118 FDGPAVGEVAVE
+1118 FDGPAVGDMAVE

-1153 LLDNIRDIN
+1153 LLDNLQTID

-1174 AVWSQVAKAQLRE
+1174 AVWTQVAKAQLRE

-1200 DDATQFLDVIHAAE
+1200 DDAAHFLEVIKAAE

-1221 LVKYLL
+1221 LVRYLL

-1248 IDRLG
+1248 VDRLG
-1253 DIEEFI
+1253 EIEEFI

-1265 NLPNVGDRLYDA
+1265 NLPNVGDRLYDE

-1290 SNWAKLAST
+1290 SNWAKLAVT
-1299 LIKLNQF
+1299 LVKLKQF

-1325 CFACVDAEEFRLA
+1325 CFACVDNEEFRLA
-1338 QICGLNIIVQVD
+1338 QICGLNVIIQVD

-1390 VLYARYRHEKLM
+1390 VLYARYRPEKLM

-1449 HSPDAWD
+1449 HSPEAWD
-1456 HMQFKDIV
+1456 HMQFKDVI
-1464 VKVANVE
+1464 VKVASVE

-1481 QEHPDLINDLLNVL
+1481 QEHPDIINDMLNVL
-1495 ALRVD
+1495 ALRLD

-1509 KAGHLRLVKPYMI
+1509 KAGHIQLVKPYMV

-1537 EIYVEEEDYDRLR
+1537 EIYAEEEDYERLR
-1550 ESIELHDNFDQI
+1550 ESIDLHDNFDQI

-1575 MRRVAASI
+1575 MRRVAAYI

-1594 ALSKKDNLYKDAME
+1594 ALSKKDNLYKDCME
-1608 TASQSGD
+1608 TCSQSGD
-1615 RELAEELLVYFI
+1615 RELSEDLLVYFI
-1627 EQGKKEC
+1627 DQGKKEC

-1640 VCYDLIRPDVAL
+1640 VCYDIIRPDVAL

-1674 YTGKVDELI
+1674 YTGKVDDLI
-1683 KDKIEAQKEAMAKEN
+1683 KDKIEAQKEEKAKEK
-1698 EEKDVMKQQNM
+1698 EEKDVIAQQNM

-1722 MPGMGGPGMGGGF
+1722 MPGMGGGYTPSPPPMPGMGGGY
-1735 TPPPPPMGG
+1735 TPSPHMGG

-1752 FVFVVSVSAGD
+1752 FG
-1763 GIEFFVYDL
+1763 
-1772 DCNVKFESWLTKLR
+1772 
-1786 RINIACVQETKWVG
+1786 
-1800 FKARDVDGYKLWYS
+1800 
-1814 GSERRRNGV
+1814 
-1823 GILVDEELRGLD
+1823 
-1835 GEEKMRFWEA
+1835 M
-1845 LDEVVRGVP
+1845 P
-1854 SSEKIVVA
+1854 
-1862 GDFNGHIGAL
+1862 
-1872 PGSFSD
+1872 PM
-1878 VHGGFGFRKRNE
+1878 GG
-1890 EGATL
+1890 
-1895 LEFAR
+1895 
-1900 SFGLVVVK
+1900 
-1908 WSFPKKD
+1908 P
-1915 DHLITFRSAIAK
+1915 
-1927 TQIDFLLLRKGD
+1927 
-1939 KVLCKDCKVI
+1939 
-1949 PSENLSTQHTLLVM
+1949 
-1963 NLGIKKDRKR
+1963 
-1973 RGEECRLGIKWGGLT
+1973 
-1988 PVNAWEI
+1988 
-1995 GKKLAGM
+1995 
-2002 GVWQCRGD
+2002 
-2010 VDSKWDRVARC
+2010 
-2021 IRENASEVSGVSR
+2021 
-2034 GRAGHH
+2034 
-2040 RGNWRWNE
+2040 
-2048 EVKKKVRPRKG
+2048 
-2059 RERREKKLFRLA
+2059 
-2071 KARERKGRDLDQVK
+2071 
-2085 CIKGEDGTVLVE
+2085 
-2097 DDHIKNR
+2097 
-2104 WQSYFYRLLNDEGD
+2104 Y
-2118 RAIGLGELEHSEEC
+2118 
-2132 LDFSYCRRFKVEE
+2132 
-2145 VREAVRRMRRSRAT
+2145 
-2159 GPDEIPVDFWK
+2159 
-2170 FSGETGLR
+2170 
-2178 WLTGLFNGIFKT
+2178 
-2190 TKMSEAWR
+2190 
-2198 WSTMIPLYKNKGD
+2198 
-2211 IQSSNN
+2211 
-2217 YRGIKL
+2217 
-2223 LSHSMKI
+2223 

>member
-1 MAAAS
+1 MAAAN
-6 APITM
+6 APIAM
-11 KEALTRF
+11 REALT
-18 IQLIESYRE
+18 LTS
-27 FRLAVEIALI
+27 LGIA
-37 CYTLLGDSHEK
+37 
-48 MLLQSIGVN
+48 

-64 NVTMESDKYIC
+64 HVTMESERYIC
-75 VRETAPQNS
+75 VRETSPQNS
-84 VVIIDMNM
+84 VVIIDMAM
-92 PMQPLRRPIT
+92 PSQPLRRPIT

-116 LKAQVPGT
+116 LKAQIAGT

-136 KQKIKSHQMPEQV
+136 KTKVKSHQMPEQV

-164 QTSVYHWPIEGDS
+164 QTSVYHWSIEGDS
-177 EPVKMFDRTANLAN
+177 EPVKKFDRTANLAN

-201 SEKWLVLIGIAPGSP
+201 AEKWLVLIGIAPGAP

-241 HAASFASIRV
+241 HAASFATFKV
-251 PGNDRDSI
+251 PGNENPST
-259 LISFASKTSNAGQVT
+259 LICFASKASNAGTVT
-274 SKLHVIELGA
+274 SKLHIIELGA

-289 SFSKKQ
+289 GFSKKQ

-303 FADDF
+303 FQDDF

-316 KYGLIYVITK
+316 KYGLVYVITK

-337 ATAVYRNRISP
+337 AAAVYRNRISP
-348 DPIFLTSE
+348 DPIFLTAE
-356 ASSIGGFYAVNRR
+356 SSTTGGFYAINRR
-369 GQVLLATVNE
+369 GQVLHATVND
-379 ATIIPFVSGQLNN
+379 ATVVPFVSGQLNN
-392 LELAVNLAKRGN
+392 LELAVNLAKRAN

-436 QGILRTPDTVAKFQ
+436 QGLLRTPETVAKFQ

-471 KGKLNAFESLELSRL
+471 RGKLNAYESLELSRL

-561 YLFLLQTILRSDPQE
+561 YLFLLQTILRTDPQGAVNF
-576 ALEDLQKSGG
+576 ALMMSQMEGGCPLDYNTITDLFLQ
-586 APSSTKLGCSYEH
+586 
-599 VPRFME
+599 
-605 LPCSPIEQAALAFS
+605 
-619 LWSFHRNMIREATA
+619 RNMIREATA

-638 LKPNLPE
+638 LKPNLEE
-645 HGYLQTK
+645 HAFLQTK
-652 VLEINLVTF
+652 VLEINLVTY

-671 GMFSHYDRPR
+671 GMFTHYDRPR
-681 IAQLCEKAGLYIR
+681 IAQLCEKAGLYLR
-694 ALQHYSELPDIK
+694 ALQHYAELPDIK

-727 SREWALE
+727 SKEWALE
-734 CMKDLLMIN
+734 CMKDLLLVN
-743 IKGNLQIIVQV
+743 LRGNLQIVVQA
-754 AKEYCEQ
+754 AKEYAEQ
-761 LGIDACIK
+761 LGVDACIK
-769 LFEQFKSYDGLYFF
+769 LFEQFKSYEGLYFF

-802 AAARTG
+802 SAARTG

-820 NFYDPEKTKNFLMD
+820 NFYDAEKTKNFLMEQ
-834 AKLPDARPLINVCD
+834 KLPDARPLINVCD

-910 VEPLVAEC
+910 VEPLVDEC

-948 GKIIIESNN
+948 GKIIIDSNN

-966 PYYDSRVVGKYCEK
+966 PFYDSRVVGKYCEK

-991 RGQCDDELI
+991 RGQCDEELI

-1020 DGDLWDKVLNPD
+1020 DGDLWDKVLQPE
-1032 NEFRRQLIDQVVS
+1032 NEYRRQFIDQVVS

-1104 DPSRVMDYINRLDN
+1104 DSSRVMDYVNRLDN

-1153 LLDNIRDIN
+1153 LLDNIQSIE
-1162 RAVEF
+1162 RAEEF

-1187 GLVSDAIESFIRA
+1187 GLVSEAIESFIRA
-1200 DDATQFLDVIHAAE
+1200 DDVTHFLDVIRAAE
-1214 DADVYHD
+1214 EANVYHD

-1227 MVRQKT
+1227 MVRQKAR
-1233 KEPKVDSELIYAYAK
+1233 EPKVDGELIFAYAK
-1248 IDRLG
+1248 IDRLS

-1265 NLPNVGDRLYDA
+1265 NLQNVGDRLYDEE
-1277 ALYEAAKIIFAFI
+1277 LYEAAKIIYAFI
-1290 SNWAKLAST
+1290 SNWAKLAVT
-1299 LIKLNQF
+1299 LVKLKQF

-1350 DLEEVSEFYQNRG
+1350 DLEEVSEYYQNRG
-1363 CFNEL
+1363 CFSEL

-1390 VLYARYRHEKLM
+1390 VLYARYRPEKLM

-1435 QYDEFDNAATTVMN
+1435 QYDEFDNAATTIMN
-1449 HSPDAWD
+1449 HSPDAWE
-1456 HMQFKDIV
+1456 HMQFKDV
-1464 VKVANVE
+1464 CVKIANVE
-1471 LYYKAVHFYL
+1471 IYYKAVHFYL

-1495 ALRVD
+1495 ALRLD

-1509 KAGHLRLVKPYMI
+1509 KAGQLHLVKPYMV

-1537 EIYVEEEDYDRLR
+1537 ELYVEEEDYERLR
-1550 ESIELHDNFDQI
+1550 ESVDMHDNFDQI
-1562 GLAQKIEKHELLE
+1562 GLAQKLEKHELLE
-1575 MRRVAASI
+1575 MRRIAAYI

-1594 ALSKKDNLYKDAME
+1594 ALSKKDNMYKDCME
-1608 TASQSGD
+1608 TCSQSGD
-1615 RELAEELLVYFI
+1615 RELSEDLLVYFI

-1640 VCYDLIRPDVAL
+1640 ICYDLIRADVAL
-1652 ELAWMNNMIDFAF
+1652 ELAWTNNMLDFAF

-1674 YTGKVDELI
+1674 YTSKVDDLV
-1683 KDKIEAQKEAMAKEN
+1683 KDRIESQKEEKAKES
-1698 EEKDVMKQQNM
+1698 EEKELVAQQNM

-1722 MPGMGGPGMGGGF
+1722 GMMGG
-1735 TPPPPPMGG
+1735 PPPMGG
-1744 MGMPPMPP
+1744 MGMPPM
-1752 FVFVVSVSAGD
+1752 G
-1763 GIEFFVYDL
+1763 
-1772 DCNVKFESWLTKLR
+1772 
-1786 RINIACVQETKWVG
+1786 
-1800 FKARDVDGYKLWYS
+1800 
-1814 GSERRRNGV
+1814 
-1823 GILVDEELRGLD
+1823 
-1835 GEEKMRFWEA
+1835 
-1845 LDEVVRGVP
+1845 
-1854 SSEKIVVA
+1854 
-1862 GDFNGHIGAL
+1862 
-1872 PGSFSD
+1872 
-1878 VHGGFGFRKRNE
+1878 
-1890 EGATL
+1890 
-1895 LEFAR
+1895 
-1900 SFGLVVVK
+1900 
-1908 WSFPKKD
+1908 
-1915 DHLITFRSAIAK
+1915 
-1927 TQIDFLLLRKGD
+1927 
-1939 KVLCKDCKVI
+1939 
-1949 PSENLSTQHTLLVM
+1949 
-1963 NLGIKKDRKR
+1963 
-1973 RGEECRLGIKWGGLT
+1973 
-1988 PVNAWEI
+1988 
-1995 GKKLAGM
+1995 GM
-2002 GVWQCRGD
+2002 GMPPMGPGPMP
-2010 VDSKWDRVARC
+2010 AY
-2021 IRENASEVSGVSR
+2021 GMPPM
-2034 GRAGHH
+2034 G
-2040 RGNWRWNE
+2040 
-2048 EVKKKVRPRKG
+2048 
-2059 RERREKKLFRLA
+2059 
-2071 KARERKGRDLDQVK
+2071 
-2085 CIKGEDGTVLVE
+2085 
-2097 DDHIKNR
+2097 
-2104 WQSYFYRLLNDEGD
+2104 SY
-2118 RAIGLGELEHSEEC
+2118 
-2132 LDFSYCRRFKVEE
+2132 
-2145 VREAVRRMRRSRAT
+2145 
-2159 GPDEIPVDFWK
+2159 
-2170 FSGETGLR
+2170 
-2178 WLTGLFNGIFKT
+2178 
-2190 TKMSEAWR
+2190 
-2198 WSTMIPLYKNKGD
+2198 
-2211 IQSSNN
+2211 
-2217 YRGIKL
+2217 
-2223 LSHSMKI
+2223 